1 MASANVNYR
10 VGIDVGSYSIG
21 MAAIAIDDDGKPTE
35 ILSAISLI
43 HDSGV
48 DPDSAKSAATRLA
61 TSGIARRTR
70 RLYRRKRKR
79 LAKLDKFISSQGWP
93 LKEFE
98 EYEDPFYPWRVRA
111 ELATTPITDKQE
123 LGEKLSIALRH
134 IARHRGWRNPYSKVT
149 ALYTVAEPSDAFL
162 AIQGECAKKLGRS
175 IPQTTTVGQLVASM
189 NLGKTRLRG
198 KAKLANKANPHG
210 KEAGLFTAN
219 KLQQSDYANEI
230 HTIAKVQ
237 GFSNELVKQIIDH
250 VFAAESPKGSAAER
264 VGKDPLQP
272 TKKRALKA
280 SDAFQRYRIAA
291 LIGNLRI
298 RNSKGNRRLTAEDTR
313 LVFDYLR
320 SLPPKQEPTWQLV
333 AEQLKIDRGNLVG
346 TAIMT
351 DDGERAGAK
360 PPVHETNRLMESTKI
375 KLLATW
381 WKSADADARAA
392 MVKALSNA
400 EVDDFDSQAGAQV
413 QEFFFGISDKD
424 HEELD
429 KLHLPIGRA
438 AYSED
443 TLVRLTKRM
452 IDEGMDLYEA
462 RQAEFKI
469 PNDWAPPAP
478 EIGEQVGNPAV
489 DRVLKATARWLNA
502 AERQWGTP
510 KSVNIEH
517 VRDAFMS
524 ESSARK
530 LDQDNQRR
538 AKRNE
543 EIVAKMQEILGIEGR
558 PSRAD
563 VWRFQ
568 SVERQNCQCAY
579 CGTQIS
585 YKNSEMDHIVPRA
598 GEGSTNTRDNLVA
611 VCRECNSSKSNI
623 AFAVW
628 AENTS
633 RPGVSVQK
641 AVERTRHWVT
651 DSGLRESEFKKFR
664 KQVCD
669 RLRRKATDEPIDAR
683 SLESV
688 AWMANELRSRIT
700 QKFKDGDTKVRVYNG
715 TLTAKARRASGISGK
730 LEFVDGKGKSRLDRR
745 HHVVDAAVVAFMSN
759 YVAETLALR
768 SNMKFDYELRSG
780 KKSKQKLEHKK
791 PKYKTFTGPTPA
803 HQTEWVKW
811 NIRMQALAELLN
823 NALAQDRIVVMHNL
837 RLRLGNGAAHEDTIG
852 KLTRI
857 KVGDA
862 ISTTDI
868 DRASSEALWCALTRD
883 PDFDPKT
890 GLPENPNR
898 TIRIHGTHLTASD
911 EITVFPVTAASI
923 PIRDGFAKL
932 GSNYH
937 HVRLFRVP
945 NGKKYKYC
953 LMQVYTVDL
962 LKFRKED
969 LFTVELKP
977 QTISVRTCE
986 APLRKAL
993 ANGTAE
999 YLGWLVSDDEL
1010 FVNISSFD
1018 TPGIVKLREEYGP
1031 VNRWR
1036 LAGFNSNTQ
1045 MVLRPLYLSKEGL
1058 KPDVDPEIKKI
1069 IDNRGWFITVN
1080 KLFSTGHV
1088 TVVRRDALGRPRL
1101 HSAAHLP
1108 ICWEVK

>member
-1 MASANVNYR
+1 MLQPTDLPPSAFFFTKGFALNSANVNYR

-111 ELATTPITDKQE
+111 ELATTTIADQQE

-162 AIQGECAKKLGRS
+162 TIQKECAKQLGRS
-175 IPQTTTVGQLVASM
+175 IPKTITVGQLVASM

-198 KAKLANKANPHG
+198 ENSLLAARPR
-210 KEAGLFTAN
+210 
-219 KLQQSDYANEI
+219 QSDNANEI

-237 GFSNELVKQIIDH
+237 GLSNDLVKQIIDH

-280 SDAFQRYRIAA
+280 SDAFQLYRIAA

-298 RNSKGNRRLTAEDTR
+298 RGGKKNRRLTTEETR
-313 LVFDYLR
+313 LIFDYLR
-320 SLPPKQEPTWQLV
+320 SLPAKQEPTWQLV

-375 KLLATW
+375 KPLAAW

-392 MVKALSNA
+392 MVKVLSNA

-413 QEFFFGISDKD
+413 QEFFFSISDEDQEK
-424 HEELD
+424 LD
-429 KLHLPIGRA
+429 GLHLPIGRA

-443 TLVRLTKRM
+443 TLDRLTKRM
-452 IDEGMDLYEA
+452 IGEGMDLYEA

-478 EIGEQVGNPAV
+478 EIGERVGNPAV

-502 AERQWGTP
+502 AERQWGAP

-517 VRDAFMS
+517 VRAAFMS
-524 ESSARK
+524 KSSAWE
-530 LDQDNQRR
+530 LDRDNQHR
-538 AKRNE
+538 AKRNVKV
-543 EIVAKMQEILGIEGR
+543 VAEMQEKLGIEGR

-568 SVERQNCQCAY
+568 SIQRQNGKCAY

-585 YKNSEMDHIVPRA
+585 YTNSEMDHIVPQA

-651 DSGLRESEFKKFR
+651 DSGLRKPEFDKFR

-669 RLRRKATDEPIDAR
+669 RLRRKTTDEPIDAR

-688 AWMANELRSRIT
+688 AWMANELRSRIA
-700 QKFKDGDTKVRVYNG
+700 QKFKDGDTKVRVYKG
-715 TLTAKARRASGISGK
+715 ALTAEARRASGISGK

-745 HHVVDAAVVAFMSN
+745 HHAVDAAVVAFTSN

-768 SNMKFDYELRSG
+768 SNMKFDQELRR
-780 KKSKQKLEHKK
+780 KAPQWRE
-791 PKYKTFTGPTPA
+791 FTGSDHV
-803 HQTEWVKW
+803 HQVEWTKW
-811 NIRMQALAELLN
+811 KYRMQALVELLN

-852 KLTRI
+852 KLTRL

-890 GLPENPNR
+890 GLSENLNR

-969 LFTVELKP
+969 LFTVGLKP

-1010 FVNISSFD
+1010 LIDTSSFN
-1018 TPGIVKLREEYGP
+1018 TPGIVKLQEEYGP
-1031 VNRWR
+1031 INKWR
-1036 LAGFNSNTQ
+1036 LAGFNLITQ
-1045 MVLRPLYLSKEGL
+1045 MILRPLYLSKEGL
-1058 KPDVDPEIKKI
+1058 KPDADPEIKKI
-1069 IDNRGWFITVN
+1069 IDNRGWYVSVN
-1080 KLFSTGHV
+1080 KLFDIGHV
-1088 TVVRRDALGRPRL
+1088 TIIRRDALGRPRL

>member
-1 MASANVNYR
+1 MNSANVNYR

-111 ELATTPITDKQE
+111 ELATTPITDQQE

-134 IARHRGWRNPYSKVT
+134 IARHRGWRNPYSKIT
-149 ALYTVAEPSDAFL
+149 ALYTVAEPSDAL
-162 AIQGECAKKLGRS
+162 VSIQEQCAAELGRP
-175 IPQTTTVGQLVASM
+175 IPPTTTVGQLVASM

-198 KAKLANKANPHG
+198 EDSLLAARPR
-210 KEAGLFTAN
+210 
-219 KLQQSDYANEI
+219 QSDNANEI

-237 GFSNELVKQIIDH
+237 GLSNKLVKQIIDH

-280 SDAFQRYRIAA
+280 SDAFQLYRIAA

-298 RNSKGNRRLTAEDTR
+298 RGGKKNRRLTAEETK

-320 SLPPKQEPTWQLV
+320 SLPAKQEPTWQLV

-360 PPVHETNRLMESTKI
+360 PPVHETNRLMESTRI
-375 KLLATW
+375 KPLATW
-381 WKSADADARAA
+381 WKSADADAQAA

-413 QEFFFGISDKD
+413 QEFFFGISDEDQEK
-424 HEELD
+424 LD
-429 KLHLPIGRA
+429 GLHLPIGRA

-443 TLVRLTKRM
+443 TLDRLTKRM
-452 IDEGMDLYEA
+452 IGEGMDLYEA

-478 EIGEQVGNPAV
+478 EIGERVGNPAV

-502 AERQWGTP
+502 AERQWGAP

-517 VRDAFMS
+517 VRAAFMS
-524 ESSARK
+524 ESSARE
-530 LDQDNQRR
+530 LDRDNQQR
-538 AKRNE
+538 AKRNVKV
-543 EIVAKMQEILGIEGR
+543 VAEMQEKLGIEGR

-568 SVERQNCQCAY
+568 SIQRQNGKCAY
-579 CGTQIS
+579 CGAQIS
-585 YKNSEMDHIVPRA
+585 FKNSEMDHIVPQA

-651 DSGLRESEFKKFR
+651 DSGLRKPEFDKFR

-688 AWMANELRSRIT
+688 AWMANELCSRIA
-700 QKFKDGDTKVRVYNG
+700 QKFKDGDTKVRVYKG
-715 TLTAKARRASGISGK
+715 ALTAEARRASGIAGK

-745 HHVVDAAVVAFMSN
+745 HHAVDAAVVAFMSH

-768 SNMKFDYELRSG
+768 SNMKFDQELRR
-780 KKSKQKLEHKK
+780 KAPQWRE
-791 PKYKTFTGPTPA
+791 FTGSDHV
-803 HQTEWVKW
+803 HQVEWTKW
-811 NIRMQALAELLN
+811 KYRMQALAELLN

-890 GLPENPNR
+890 GLPENPDR

-911 EITVFPVTAASI
+911 EITVFPVAAASV

-953 LMQVYTVDL
+953 LMQVYAVDL

-1010 FVNISSFD
+1010 LIDTSSFD
-1018 TPGIVKLREEYGP
+1018 APGIAKLREEYGP
-1031 VNRWR
+1031 VTRWR
-1036 LAGFNSNTQ
+1036 LAGLTSVTRLN
-1045 MVLRPLYLSKEGL
+1045 LRPLYLSKEGL

-1069 IDNRGWFITVN
+1069 IDNRSWIITVN
-1080 KLFSTGHV
+1080 KLFSISHV
-1088 TVVRRDALGRPRL
+1088 KIIRRDALGRPRL

-1108 ICWEVK
+1108 TCWEVK

>member
-1 MASANVNYR
+1 MNSANVNYR
-10 VGIDVGSYSIG
+10 VGIDVGSYSLG

-98 EYEDPFYPWRVRA
+98 KYEDPFYPWRVRA
-111 ELATTPITDKQE
+111 ELATTAITDQQE

-149 ALYTVAEPSDAFL
+149 ALYTVTEPSDAFL
-162 AIQGECAKKLGRS
+162 AMQEECAKQLGRT
-175 IPQTTTVGQLVASM
+175 IPETITVGQLVTGM

-198 KAKLANKANPHG
+198 ENSLLAARPR
-210 KEAGLFTAN
+210 
-219 KLQQSDYANEI
+219 QSDNANEI

-237 GFSNELVKQIIDH
+237 GLSNELVRQIIDH
-250 VFAAESPKGSAAER
+250 VFAAESPKGSAAEQ

-280 SDAFQRYRIAA
+280 SDAFQQYRIAA

-298 RNSKGNRRLTAEDTR
+298 RGGKGNRRLTTEETR

-320 SLPPKQEPTWQLV
+320 SLPAKQEPTWQLV

-360 PPVHETNRLMESTKI
+360 PPVHDTNRIMENTKI
-375 KLLATW
+375 KPLATW

-413 QEFFFGISDKD
+413 QEFFFGISDEDQEK
-424 HEELD
+424 LD
-429 KLHLPIGRA
+429 GLHLPIGRA

-443 TLVRLTKRM
+443 TLDRLTKRM
-452 IDEGMDLYEA
+452 IDKGMDLYEA

-478 EIGEQVGNPAV
+478 EIGERVGNPAV

-502 AERQWGTP
+502 AERQWGAP

-517 VRDAFMS
+517 VRAAFMS
-524 ESSARK
+524 ESSARE
-530 LDQDNQRR
+530 LDRDNQQR
-538 AKRNE
+538 AKRNVKV
-543 EIVAKMQEILGIEGR
+543 VAEMQEKLGIEGR

-585 YKNSEMDHIVPRA
+585 YMNSEMDHIVPQA

-633 RPGVSVQK
+633 RPGVSVK
-641 AVERTRHWVT
+641 EAVERTRHWVT
-651 DSGLRESEFKKFR
+651 DSGLRKPEFDKFR

-688 AWMANELRSRIT
+688 AWMANELRSRIA
-700 QKFKDGDTKVRVYNG
+700 QKFKDGDTKVRVYKG
-715 TLTAKARRASGISGK
+715 ALTAEARRASGISGK

-745 HHVVDAAVVAFMSN
+745 HHAVDAAVVAFMSH

-768 SNMKFDYELRSG
+768 SNMKFDQELRR
-780 KKSKQKLEHKK
+780 KAPQWRE
-791 PKYKTFTGPTPA
+791 FTGSDHV
-803 HQTEWVKW
+803 HQVEWTKW
-811 NIRMQALAELLN
+811 KYRMQALAELLN
-823 NALAQDRIVVMHNL
+823 NALTQDRIVVMHNL

-890 GLPENPNR
+890 GLPENPDR

-911 EITVFPVTAASI
+911 EITVFPVAAASV

-953 LMQVYTVDL
+953 LMQVYAVDL

-1010 FVNISSFD
+1010 LIDTSSFD
-1018 TPGIVKLREEYGP
+1018 APGIAKLREEYGP
-1031 VNRWR
+1031 VTRWR
-1036 LAGFNSNTQ
+1036 LAGLTSVTRLN
-1045 MVLRPLYLSKEGL
+1045 LRPLYLSKEGL

-1069 IDNRGWFITVN
+1069 IDNRSWIITVN
-1080 KLFSTGHV
+1080 KLFSIGHV
-1088 TVVRRDALGRPRL
+1088 KIIRRDALGRPRL

-1108 ICWEVK
+1108 TCWEVK

>member
-1 MASANVNYR
+1 MTSATVNYR

-61 TSGIARRTR
+61 TSGVARRTR

-149 ALYTVAEPSDAFL
+149 ALYTVTEPSDAL
-162 AIQGECAKKLGRS
+162 VSIQEQCATELGRP
-175 IPQTTTVGQLVASM
+175 IPPTTTVGQLIASM

-198 KAKLANKANPHG
+198 ENSLLAARPR
-210 KEAGLFTAN
+210 
-219 KLQQSDYANEI
+219 QSDNANEI

-237 GFSNELVKQIIDH
+237 GLSNELVKQIIDH

-298 RNSKGNRRLTAEDTR
+298 RDGKENRRLTAEETR

-320 SLPPKQEPTWQLV
+320 SLPAKQEPTWQLV

-360 PPVHETNRLMESTKI
+360 PPVHETNRIMESTKI
-375 KLLATW
+375 KPLATW

-413 QEFFFGISDKD
+413 QEFFFGISDEDQEK
-424 HEELD
+424 LD
-429 KLHLPIGRA
+429 GLHLPIGRA

-443 TLVRLTKRM
+443 TLDRLTKRM
-452 IDEGMDLYEA
+452 IGEGMDLYEA

-469 PNDWAPPAP
+469 SNDWAPPAP
-478 EIGEQVGNPAV
+478 EISERVGNPAV

-502 AERQWGTP
+502 AERQWGAP

-517 VRDAFMS
+517 VRAAFMS
-524 ESSARK
+524 ESSARE
-530 LDQDNQRR
+530 LDRDNQQR
-538 AKRNE
+538 AKRNVKV
-543 EIVAKMQEILGIEGR
+543 VAEMQEKLGIEGR

-568 SVERQNCQCAY
+568 SIQRQNGKCAY
-579 CGTQIS
+579 CGAQIS
-585 YKNSEMDHIVPRA
+585 FKNSEMDHIVPQA
-598 GEGSTNTRDNLVA
+598 GEGSTNTRDNLVT
-611 VCRECNSSKSNI
+611 VCHECNSSKSNI

-633 RPGVSVQK
+633 RPGVSVK
-641 AVERTRHWVT
+641 EAVERIRYWVT
-651 DSGLRESEFKKFR
+651 DSGLRKPEFDKFR

-688 AWMANELRSRIT
+688 AWMANELRSRIA
-700 QKFKDGDTKVRVYNG
+700 QKFKDGDTKVRVYKG
-715 TLTAKARRASGISGK
+715 ALTAEARRASGISGK

-745 HHVVDAAVVAFMSN
+745 HHAVDAAVVAFTSN

-768 SNMKFDYELRSG
+768 SNMKFDQELRR
-780 KKSKQKLEHKK
+780 KAPQWRE
-791 PKYKTFTGPTPA
+791 FTGSDHV
-803 HQTEWVKW
+803 HQVEWTKW
-811 NIRMQALAELLN
+811 KYRMQALAELLN
-823 NALAQDRIVVMHNL
+823 NALAQNRIVVMHNL

-852 KLTRI
+852 KLTRL

-883 PDFDPKT
+883 PDYDPKT

-898 TIRIHGTHLTASD
+898 TIRIHGTHLAASD
-911 EITVFPVTAASI
+911 EITVFPVAAASV

-953 LMQVYTVDL
+953 LMQVYAVDL

-1018 TPGIVKLREEYGP
+1018 TPGIVKLQEAYGL

-1069 IDNRGWFITVN
+1069 IDNRGWFVTVN

-1088 TVVRRDALGRPRL
+1088 TVVRRDALGRPRF

>member
-1 MASANVNYR
+1 MTSANVNYR

-21 MAAIAIDDDGKPTE
+21 MAAIAIDDNGKPTE

-61 TSGIARRTR
+61 TSGVARRTR

-149 ALYTVAEPSDAFL
+149 ALYAVAEPSDAFL
-162 AIQGECAKKLGRS
+162 AMQGECAKKLGRS

-198 KAKLANKANPHG
+198 EDSLLAARPR
-210 KEAGLFTAN
+210 
-219 KLQQSDYANEI
+219 QSDNANEI
-230 HTIAKVQ
+230 HAIAKVQ
-237 GFSNELVKQIIDH
+237 GLSNDLVKQIIDH

-298 RNSKGNRRLTAEDTR
+298 RGGKKNRRLTAEETR
-313 LVFDYLR
+313 LIFDYLR
-320 SLPPKQEPTWQLV
+320 SLPTKQEPTWQLV

-351 DDGERAGAK
+351 DDGERAGAR
-360 PPVHETNRLMESTKI
+360 PPVHDTNRLMESTKI
-375 KLLATW
+375 KPLAAW

-413 QEFFFGISDKD
+413 QEFFFGISDEDQEK
-424 HEELD
+424 LD
-429 KLHLPIGRA
+429 GLHLPIGRA

-443 TLVRLTKRM
+443 TLDRLTKRM
-452 IDEGMDLYEA
+452 IGEGMDLYEA

-469 PNDWAPPAP
+469 PHDWAPPAP
-478 EIGEQVGNPAV
+478 EIGERVGNPAV

-502 AERQWGTP
+502 AERQWGAP
-510 KSVNIEH
+510 KSINIEH

-524 ESSARK
+524 ESSARE
-530 LDQDNQRR
+530 LDRDNQHR
-538 AKRNE
+538 AKRNVKV
-543 EIVAKMQEILGIEGR
+543 VAEMQEKLGIEGR

-568 SVERQNCQCAY
+568 SIQRQNGKCAY

-585 YKNSEMDHIVPRA
+585 YTNSEMDHIVPQA

-633 RPGVSVQK
+633 RTGVSVQK

-683 SLESV
+683 SMESV
-688 AWMANELRSRIT
+688 AWMANELRSRIA
-700 QKFKDGDTKVRVYNG
+700 QKFKDGDTKVRVYKG
-715 TLTAKARRASGISGK
+715 ALTAEARRASGISGK
-730 LEFVDGKGKSRLDRR
+730 LEFVDGKGTSRLDRR
-745 HHVVDAAVVAFMSN
+745 HHAVDAAVVAFMSH
-759 YVAETLALR
+759 YVAEILALR
-768 SNMKFDYELRSG
+768 SNMKFDQELRR
-780 KKSKQKLEHKK
+780 KAPQWRE
-791 PKYKTFTGPTPA
+791 FTGSDHV
-803 HQTEWVKW
+803 HQVEWTKW
-811 NIRMQALAELLN
+811 KYRMQALAELLN

-911 EITVFPVTAASI
+911 EITVFPVAAASV

-1010 FVNISSFD
+1010 LIDTSSFD
-1018 TPGIVKLREEYGP
+1018 APGIAKLREEYGP

>member
-1 MASANVNYR
+1 MTSANVNYR

-149 ALYTVAEPSDAFL
+149 ALYTVTEPSDAL
-162 AIQGECAKKLGRS
+162 VSIQEQCATELGRP
-175 IPQTTTVGQLVASM
+175 IPPTTTVGQLVASM

-198 KAKLANKANPHG
+198 EDSLLAARPR
-210 KEAGLFTAN
+210 
-219 KLQQSDYANEI
+219 QSDNANEI
-230 HTIAKVQ
+230 HAIARVQ
-237 GFSNELVKQIIDH
+237 GLSNELVKQIIDH

-280 SDAFQRYRIAA
+280 SDAFQLYRIAA

-298 RNSKGNRRLTAEDTR
+298 RGGKKNRRLTTEETR

-320 SLPPKQEPTWQLV
+320 SLPAKQEPTWQLV
-333 AEQLKIDRGNLVG
+333 AEQLRIDRGNLVG

-375 KLLATW
+375 KPLAAW

-413 QEFFFGISDKD
+413 QEFFFGISDEDQEK
-424 HEELD
+424 LD
-429 KLHLPIGRA
+429 GLHLPIGRA

-452 IDEGMDLYEA
+452 IGEGMDLYEA

-478 EIGEQVGNPAV
+478 EIGERVGNPAV

-502 AERQWGTP
+502 AERQWGAP

-517 VRDAFMS
+517 VRAAFMS
-524 ESSARK
+524 ESSARE
-530 LDQDNQRR
+530 LDRDNQQR
-538 AKRNE
+538 AKRNVKV
-543 EIVAKMQEILGIEGR
+543 VAEMQEKLGIEGR

-568 SVERQNCQCAY
+568 SIQRQNGKCAY

-585 YKNSEMDHIVPRA
+585 YMNSEMDHIVPQA

-651 DSGLRESEFKKFR
+651 DSGLRKPEFDKFR

-688 AWMANELRSRIT
+688 AWMANELRSRIA
-700 QKFKDGDTKVRVYNG
+700 QKFKDGDTKVRVYKG
-715 TLTAKARRASGISGK
+715 ALTAEARRASGIAGK

-745 HHVVDAAVVAFMSN
+745 HHAVDAAVVAFTSN

-768 SNMKFDYELRSG
+768 SNMKFDQELRR
-780 KKSKQKLEHKK
+780 KAPQWRE
-791 PKYKTFTGPTPA
+791 FTGSDHV
-803 HQTEWVKW
+803 HQVEWTKW
-811 NIRMQALAELLN
+811 KYRMQALAELLN
-823 NALAQDRIVVMHNL
+823 NALVQDRIVVMHNL

-898 TIRIHGTHLTASD
+898 MIRIHGTHLAASD
-911 EITVFPVTAASI
+911 EITVFPVAAASI

-945 NGKKYKYC
+945 NGKKYNYF
-953 LMQVYTVDL
+953 LMRVYTIDL

-977 QTISVRTCE
+977 QTTSVRKCL
-986 APLRKAL
+986 PKLREAL

-999 YLGWLVSDDEL
+999 YLGWLVNDDEL
-1010 FVNISSFD
+1010 LISASASIEK
-1018 TPGIVKLREEYGP
+1018 PIAKLQEQYGP
-1031 VNRWR
+1031 TKRWR
-1036 LAGFNSNTQ
+1036 FAGTDSESRIL
-1045 MVLRPLYLSKEGL
+1045 LRPLQLSAEGL
-1058 KPDVDPEIKKI
+1058 PSDVEKDIREIVEK
-1069 IDNRGWFITVN
+1069 RGWRISIN
-1080 KLFSTGHV
+1080 NLFNGARV
-1088 TVVRRDALGRPRL
+1088 TIIRRDALGRPRL
-1101 HSAAHLP
+1101 YSAAHLP
-1108 ICWEVK
+1108 TCWEVK

>member
-1 MASANVNYR
+1 MNSANVNYR
-10 VGIDVGSYSIG
+10 VGIDVGSYSLG

-98 EYEDPFYPWRVRA
+98 KYEDPFYPWRVRA
-111 ELATTPITDKQE
+111 ELATTAITDQQE

-149 ALYTVAEPSDAFL
+149 ALYTVTEPSDAFL
-162 AIQGECAKKLGRS
+162 AMQEECAKQLGRT
-175 IPQTTTVGQLVASM
+175 IPETITVGQLVTGM

-198 KAKLANKANPHG
+198 ENSLLAARPR
-210 KEAGLFTAN
+210 
-219 KLQQSDYANEI
+219 QSDNANEI

-237 GFSNELVKQIIDH
+237 GLSNELVRQIIDH
-250 VFAAESPKGSAAER
+250 VFAAESPKGSAAEQ

-280 SDAFQRYRIAA
+280 SDAFQQYRIAA

-298 RNSKGNRRLTAEDTR
+298 RGGKGNRRLTTEETR

-320 SLPPKQEPTWQLV
+320 SLPAKQEPTWQLV

-360 PPVHETNRLMESTKI
+360 PPVHDTNRIMENTKI
-375 KLLATW
+375 KPLATW

-413 QEFFFGISDKD
+413 QEFFFGISDEDQEK
-424 HEELD
+424 LD
-429 KLHLPIGRA
+429 GLHLPIGRA

-443 TLVRLTKRM
+443 TLDRLTKRM
-452 IDEGMDLYEA
+452 IGEGMDLYEA

-469 PNDWAPPAP
+469 SNDWAPPAP
-478 EIGEQVGNPAV
+478 EIGERVGNPAV

-502 AERQWGTP
+502 AERQWGAP

-517 VRDAFMS
+517 VRAAFMS
-524 ESSARK
+524 ESSARE
-530 LDQDNQRR
+530 LDRDNQQR
-538 AKRNE
+538 AKRNVKV
-543 EIVAKMQEILGIEGR
+543 VAEMQEKLGIEGR

-568 SVERQNCQCAY
+568 SIQRQNGKCAY
-579 CGTQIS
+579 CGAEIS
-585 YKNSEMDHIVPRA
+585 FKNSEMDHIIPQA

-641 AVERTRHWVT
+641 AIERTHHWVT
-651 DSGLRESEFKKFR
+651 DSGLRKPEFDKFR

-688 AWMANELRSRIT
+688 AWMANELRSRIA
-700 QKFKDGDTKVRVYNG
+700 QKFKDGDTKVRVYKG
-715 TLTAKARRASGISGK
+715 ALTAEARRASGISGK

-745 HHVVDAAVVAFMSN
+745 HHAVDAAVVAFTSN

-768 SNMKFDYELRSG
+768 SNMKFDQELRR
-780 KKSKQKLEHKK
+780 KAPQWRE
-791 PKYKTFTGPTPA
+791 FTGSDHV
-803 HQTEWVKW
+803 HQVEWTKW
-811 NIRMQALAELLN
+811 KYRMQALAELLN

-898 TIRIHGTHLTASD
+898 TIRIHETHLTASD
-911 EITVFPVTAASI
+911 EITVFPVAAASV

-1010 FVNISSFD
+1010 LIDTSSFD
-1018 TPGIVKLREEYGP
+1018 APGVAKLREEYGP

-1036 LAGFNSNTQ
+1036 LAGLTSVTRLN
-1045 MVLRPLYLSKEGL
+1045 LRPLYLSKEGL

-1069 IDNRGWFITVN
+1069 IDNRSWIITVN
-1080 KLFSTGHV
+1080 KLFSIGHV
-1088 TVVRRDALGRPRL
+1088 KIIRRDALGRPRL

>member
-1 MASANVNYR
+1 MTSANVNYR

-149 ALYTVAEPSDAFL
+149 ALYAVTEPSDAL
-162 AIQGECAKKLGRS
+162 VSIQEQCATELGRP
-175 IPQTTTVGQLVASM
+175 IPPTTTVGQLIASM

-198 KAKLANKANPHG
+198 EDSLLAARPR
-210 KEAGLFTAN
+210 
-219 KLQQSDYANEI
+219 QSDNANEI

-280 SDAFQRYRIAA
+280 SDAFQLYRIAA

-298 RNSKGNRRLTAEDTR
+298 RGGKGNRRLTTEETR

-320 SLPPKQEPTWQLV
+320 SLPAKQEPTWQLV

-375 KLLATW
+375 KPLAAW

-478 EIGEQVGNPAV
+478 EIGERVGNPAV

-568 SVERQNCQCAY
+568 SIQRQNGKCAY
-579 CGTQIS
+579 CGAQIS
-585 YKNSEMDHIVPRA
+585 FKNSEMDHIVPQA

-633 RPGVSVQK
+633 RPGVSVQN
-641 AVERTRHWVT
+641 AVEQTRHWVT

-669 RLRRKATDEPIDAR
+669 RLQRKATDEPIDAR

-688 AWMANELRSRIT
+688 AWMANELRSRIA
-700 QKFKDGDTKVRVYNG
+700 QKFKDGDTKVRVYKG
-715 TLTAKARRASGISGK
+715 TLTAEARRASGISGK

-745 HHVVDAAVVAFMSN
+745 HHAVDAAVVAFTSN

-768 SNMKFDYELRSG
+768 SNMKFDQELRR
-780 KKSKQKLEHKK
+780 KAPQWRE
-791 PKYKTFTGPTPA
+791 FTGSDHV
-803 HQTEWVKW
+803 HQVEWTKW
-811 NIRMQALAELLN
+811 KYRMQALVELLN

-932 GSNYH
+932 GGNYH

-945 NGKKYKYC
+945 SGKKYNYF
-953 LMQVYTVDL
+953 LMRVYTIDL

-977 QTISVRTCE
+977 QTISVRKCSSK
-986 APLRKAL
+986 LREAL

-999 YLGWLVSDDEL
+999 YLGWLVNDDEL
-1010 FVNISSFD
+1010 LIRASSAS
-1018 TPGIVKLREEYGP
+1018 TEKPIAKLQEHYGP
-1031 VNRWR
+1031 TKRWR
-1036 LAGFNSNTQ
+1036 FAGTDSESRIL
-1045 MVLRPLYLSKEGL
+1045 LRPLQLSAEGL
-1058 KPDVDPEIKKI
+1058 PSDVEKDIREIVEK
-1069 IDNRGWFITVN
+1069 RGWRISIN
-1080 KLFSTGHV
+1080 SLFNGARV
-1088 TVVRRDALGRPRL
+1088 TIIRRDALGRPRL
-1101 HSAAHLP
+1101 YSAAHLP

>member
-1 MASANVNYR
+1 MLQPTDLPPSAFFFTKGFALTSATVNYR

-48 DPDSAKSAATRLA
+48 EPDSTKSAATRLA
-61 TSGIARRTR
+61 TSGVARRTR

-111 ELATTPITDKQE
+111 ELATTPITDQQE

-149 ALYTVAEPSDAFL
+149 ALYAVAEPSDAL
-162 AIQGECAKKLGRS
+162 VSIQEQCATKLGRP
-175 IPQTTTVGQLVASM
+175 IPTTTTVGQLIASM

-198 KAKLANKANPHG
+198 EDSLLAARPR
-210 KEAGLFTAN
+210 
-219 KLQQSDYANEI
+219 QSDNANEI
-230 HTIAKVQ
+230 HAIAKVQ
-237 GFSNELVKQIIDH
+237 GLSNELVKQIIDH

-298 RNSKGNRRLTAEDTR
+298 RGGKGNRRLTTEETR

-320 SLPPKQEPTWQLV
+320 SLPAKQEPTWQLV

-351 DDGERAGAK
+351 DDGERAGAR

-375 KLLATW
+375 KPLATW

-413 QEFFFGISDKD
+413 QEFFFGISDEDQEK
-424 HEELD
+424 LD
-429 KLHLPIGRA
+429 GLHLPIGRA

-443 TLVRLTKRM
+443 TLDRLTKRM
-452 IDEGMDLYEA
+452 IDKGMDLYEA

-478 EIGEQVGNPAV
+478 EIGERMGNPAV

-502 AERQWGTP
+502 AERQWGAP

-517 VRDAFMS
+517 VRAAFMS
-524 ESSARK
+524 ESSARE
-530 LDQDNQRR
+530 LDRDNQQR
-538 AKRNE
+538 AKRNVKV
-543 EIVAKMQEILGIEGR
+543 VAEMQEKLGIEGR

-585 YKNSEMDHIVPRA
+585 YMNSEMDHIVPQA

-633 RPGVSVQK
+633 RPGVSVK
-641 AVERTRHWVT
+641 EAVERTRHWVT
-651 DSGLRESEFKKFR
+651 DSGLRKPEFDKFR

-688 AWMANELRSRIT
+688 AWMANELRSRIA
-700 QKFKDGDTKVRVYNG
+700 QKFKDGDTKVRVYKG
-715 TLTAKARRASGISGK
+715 ALTAEARRASGISGK

-745 HHVVDAAVVAFMSN
+745 HHAVDAAVVAFMSH

-768 SNMKFDYELRSG
+768 SNMKFDQELRR
-780 KKSKQKLEHKK
+780 KAPQWRE
-791 PKYKTFTGPTPA
+791 FTGSDHV
-803 HQTEWVKW
+803 HQVEWTKW
-811 NIRMQALAELLN
+811 KYRMQALAELLN
-823 NALAQDRIVVMHNL
+823 NALTQDRIVVMHNL

-890 GLPENPNR
+890 GLPENPDR

-911 EITVFPVTAASI
+911 EITVFPVAAASV

-953 LMQVYTVDL
+953 LMQVYAVDL

-1010 FVNISSFD
+1010 LIDTSSFD
-1018 TPGIVKLREEYGP
+1018 APGIAKLREEYGP
-1031 VNRWR
+1031 VTRWR
-1036 LAGFNSNTQ
+1036 LAGLTSVTRLN
-1045 MVLRPLYLSKEGL
+1045 LRPLYLSKEGL

-1069 IDNRGWFITVN
+1069 IDNRSWIITVN
-1080 KLFSTGHV
+1080 KLFSIGHV
-1088 TVVRRDALGRPRL
+1088 KIIRRDALGRPRL

-1108 ICWEVK
+1108 TCWEVK

>member
-1 MASANVNYR
+1 MTSANVNYR

-61 TSGIARRTR
+61 TSGVARRTR

-149 ALYTVAEPSDAFL
+149 ALYTVTEPSDAL
-162 AIQGECAKKLGRS
+162 MSIQEQCATELGRP
-175 IPQTTTVGQLVASM
+175 IPPTTTAGQLIASM

-198 KAKLANKANPHG
+198 EDSLLAARPR
-210 KEAGLFTAN
+210 
-219 KLQQSDYANEI
+219 QSDNANEI
-230 HTIAKVQ
+230 HAIAKVQ
-237 GFSNELVKQIIDH
+237 GLSNELVKQIIDH

-280 SDAFQRYRIAA
+280 SDAFQQYRIAA

-298 RNSKGNRRLTAEDTR
+298 RGGKENRRLTAEETR
-313 LVFDYLR
+313 LIFDYLR
-320 SLPPKQEPTWQLV
+320 SLPAKQEPTWQLV

-375 KLLATW
+375 KPLAAW
-381 WKSADADARAA
+381 WKSADTDARAA

-413 QEFFFGISDKD
+413 QEFFFGISDEDQEK
-424 HEELD
+424 LD
-429 KLHLPIGRA
+429 GLHLPIGRA

-443 TLVRLTKRM
+443 TLDRLTKRM
-452 IDEGMDLYEA
+452 IGEGMDLYEA

-478 EIGEQVGNPAV
+478 EIGERVGNPAV

-502 AERQWGTP
+502 AERQWGAP

-524 ESSARK
+524 ESSARE
-530 LDQDNQRR
+530 LDRDNQQR
-538 AKRNE
+538 AKRNVKV
-543 EIVAKMQEILGIEGR
+543 VAEMQEKLGIEGR

-568 SVERQNCQCAY
+568 SIQRQNGKCAY
-579 CGTQIS
+579 CEAQIS
-585 YKNSEMDHIVPRA
+585 FKNSEMDHIVPQA

-611 VCRECNSSKSNI
+611 ICHECNSSKSNI

-633 RPGVSVQK
+633 RPGVSVQN
-641 AVERTRHWVT
+641 AVEQTRHWVT

-669 RLRRKATDEPIDAR
+669 RLQRKATDEPIDAR

-688 AWMANELRSRIT
+688 AWMANELRSRIA
-700 QKFKDGDTKVRVYNG
+700 QKFKDGDTKVRVYKG
-715 TLTAKARRASGISGK
+715 TLTAEARRASGISGK

-745 HHVVDAAVVAFMSN
+745 HHAVDAAVVAFTSN

-768 SNMKFDYELRSG
+768 SNMKFDQELRR
-780 KKSKQKLEHKK
+780 KAPQWRE
-791 PKYKTFTGPTPA
+791 FTGSDHV
-803 HQTEWVKW
+803 HQVEWTKW
-811 NIRMQALAELLN
+811 KYRMQALAELLN
-823 NALAQDRIVVMHNL
+823 NALVQDRIVVMHNL

-911 EITVFPVTAASI
+911 EITVFPVAAASV

-932 GSNYH
+932 GGNYH

-945 NGKKYKYC
+945 SGKKYNYF
-953 LMQVYTVDL
+953 LMRVYTIDL

-977 QTISVRTCE
+977 QTISVRKCL
-986 APLRKAL
+986 PKLREAL

-999 YLGWLVSDDEL
+999 YLGWLVNDDEL
-1010 FVNISSFD
+1010 LIRASSAS
-1018 TPGIVKLREEYGP
+1018 TEKPIAKLQEHYGATK
-1031 VNRWR
+1031 RWR
-1036 LAGFNSNTQ
+1036 FAGTDSESKIL
-1045 MVLRPLYLSKEGL
+1045 LRPLQLSAEGL
-1058 KPDVDPEIKKI
+1058 PSDVEKDIREIVEK
-1069 IDNRGWFITVN
+1069 RGWRISIN
-1080 KLFSTGHV
+1080 SLFNGARV
-1088 TVVRRDALGRPRL
+1088 TIIRRDALGRPRL
-1101 HSAAHLP
+1101 YSAAHLP

>member
-1 MASANVNYR
+1 MNSANVNYR
-10 VGIDVGSYSIG
+10 VGIDVGSYSLG

-98 EYEDPFYPWRVRA
+98 KYEDPFYPWRVRA
-111 ELATTPITDKQE
+111 ELATTAITDQQE

-149 ALYTVAEPSDAFL
+149 ALYTVTEPSDAFL
-162 AIQGECAKKLGRS
+162 AMQEECAKQLGRT
-175 IPQTTTVGQLVASM
+175 IPETITVGQLVTGM

-198 KAKLANKANPHG
+198 ENSLLAARPR
-210 KEAGLFTAN
+210 
-219 KLQQSDYANEI
+219 QSDNANEI

-237 GFSNELVKQIIDH
+237 GLSNELVRQIIDH
-250 VFAAESPKGSAAER
+250 VFAAESPKGSAAEQ

-280 SDAFQRYRIAA
+280 SDAFQQYRIAA

-298 RNSKGNRRLTAEDTR
+298 RGGKGNRRLTTEETR

-320 SLPPKQEPTWQLV
+320 SLPAKQEPTWQLV
-333 AEQLKIDRGNLVG
+333 AEQLKIDRGNLMG

-360 PPVHETNRLMESTKI
+360 PPVHDTNRIMENTKI
-375 KLLATW
+375 KPLATW

-413 QEFFFGISDKD
+413 QEFFFGISDEDQEK
-424 HEELD
+424 LD
-429 KLHLPIGRA
+429 GLHLPIGRA

-443 TLVRLTKRM
+443 TLDRLTKRM
-452 IDEGMDLYEA
+452 IGEGMDLYEA

-469 PNDWAPPAP
+469 SNDWAPPAP
-478 EIGEQVGNPAV
+478 EIGERVGNPAV

-502 AERQWGTP
+502 AERQWGAP

-517 VRDAFMS
+517 VRAAFMS
-524 ESSARK
+524 ESSARE
-530 LDQDNQRR
+530 LDRDNQQR
-538 AKRNE
+538 AKRNVKV
-543 EIVAKMQEILGIEGR
+543 VAEMQEKLGIEGR

-568 SVERQNCQCAY
+568 SIQRQNGKCAY

-585 YKNSEMDHIVPRA
+585 YMNSEMDHIVPQA

-651 DSGLRESEFKKFR
+651 DSGLRKPEFDKFR

-688 AWMANELRSRIT
+688 AWMANELRSRIA
-700 QKFKDGDTKVRVYNG
+700 QKFKDGDTKVRVYKG
-715 TLTAKARRASGISGK
+715 ALTAEVRRASGIAGK

-745 HHVVDAAVVAFMSN
+745 HHAVDAAVVAFTSN

-768 SNMKFDYELRSG
+768 SNMKFDQELRR
-780 KKSKQKLEHKK
+780 KAPQWRE
-791 PKYKTFTGPTPA
+791 FTGSDHV
-803 HQTEWVKW
+803 HQVEWTKW
-811 NIRMQALAELLN
+811 KYRMQALAELLN
-823 NALAQDRIVVMHNL
+823 NALVQDRIVVMHNL

-898 TIRIHGTHLTASD
+898 MIRIHGTHLAASD
-911 EITVFPVTAASI
+911 EITVFPVAAASI

-945 NGKKYKYC
+945 NGKKYNYF
-953 LMQVYTVDL
+953 LMRVYTIDL

-977 QTISVRTCE
+977 QTTSVRKCL
-986 APLRKAL
+986 PKLREAL

-999 YLGWLVSDDEL
+999 YLGWLVNDDEL
-1010 FVNISSFD
+1010 LISASASIEK
-1018 TPGIVKLREEYGP
+1018 PIAKLQEQYGP
-1031 VNRWR
+1031 TKRWR
-1036 LAGFNSNTQ
+1036 FAGTDSESRIL
-1045 MVLRPLYLSKEGL
+1045 LRPLQLSAEGL
-1058 KPDVDPEIKKI
+1058 PSDVEKDIREIVEK
-1069 IDNRGWFITVN
+1069 RGWRISIN
-1080 KLFSTGHV
+1080 NLFNGARV
-1088 TVVRRDALGRPRL
+1088 TIIRRDALGRPRL

-1108 ICWEVK
+1108 TCWEVK

>member
-1 MASANVNYR
+1 MNSANVNYR

-111 ELATTPITDKQE
+111 ELATTAIADQQE

-149 ALYTVAEPSDAFL
+149 ALYTVTEPSDAL
-162 AIQGECAKKLGRS
+162 VSIQEQCATELGRP
-175 IPQTTTVGQLVASM
+175 IPPTTTVGQLIASM

-198 KAKLANKANPHG
+198 EDSLLAARPR
-210 KEAGLFTAN
+210 
-219 KLQQSDYANEI
+219 QSDNANEI
-230 HTIAKVQ
+230 HAIAKVQ
-237 GFSNELVKQIIDH
+237 GLSNELVKQIIDH

-280 SDAFQRYRIAA
+280 SDAFQLYRIAA

-298 RNSKGNRRLTAEDTR
+298 RDGKKNRRLTAEETK

-320 SLPPKQEPTWQLV
+320 SLPAKQEPTWQLV
-333 AEQLKIDRGNLVG
+333 AEQLRIDRGNLVG

-351 DDGERAGAK
+351 DDGERAGAR

-375 KLLATW
+375 KPLAAW

-413 QEFFFGISDKD
+413 QEFFFGISDEDQEK
-424 HEELD
+424 LD
-429 KLHLPIGRA
+429 GLHLPIGRA

-452 IDEGMDLYEA
+452 VDEGMDLYEA

-478 EIGEQVGNPAV
+478 EIGERVGNPAV

-502 AERQWGTP
+502 AERQWGAP

-517 VRDAFMS
+517 VRAAFMS
-524 ESSARK
+524 ESSARE
-530 LDQDNQRR
+530 LDRDNQHR
-538 AKRNE
+538 AKRNVKV
-543 EIVAKMQEILGIEGR
+543 VAEMQEKLGIEGR

-585 YKNSEMDHIVPRA
+585 YMNSEMDHIVPQA

-651 DSGLRESEFKKFR
+651 DSGLRKPEFDKFR

-688 AWMANELRSRIT
+688 AWMANELRSRIA
-700 QKFKDGDTKVRVYNG
+700 QKFKDGDTKVRVYKG
-715 TLTAKARRASGISGK
+715 ALTAEARRASGISGK

-745 HHVVDAAVVAFMSN
+745 HHAVDAAVVAFTSN

-768 SNMKFDYELRSG
+768 SNMKFDQELRR
-780 KKSKQKLEHKK
+780 KAPQWRE
-791 PKYKTFTGPTPA
+791 FTGSDHV
-803 HQTEWVKW
+803 HQVEWTKW
-811 NIRMQALAELLN
+811 KYRMQALAELLN
-823 NALAQDRIVVMHNL
+823 NALVQDRIVVMHNL

-852 KLTRI
+852 KLTRL

-911 EITVFPVTAASI
+911 EITVFPVAAASI

-962 LKFRKED
+962 LKFCKED

-1069 IDNRGWFITVN
+1069 IDNRGWFVTVN

-1101 HSAAHLP
+1101 YSAAHLP

>member
-1 MASANVNYR
+1 MTSANVNYR

-134 IARHRGWRNPYSKVT
+134 IARYRGWRNPYSKVT
-149 ALYTVAEPSDAFL
+149 ALYAVAEPSDAL
-162 AIQGECAKKLGRS
+162 VSIQEQCATELGRP
-175 IPQTTTVGQLVASM
+175 IPPTTTVGQLVASM

-198 KAKLANKANPHG
+198 EDSLLATRPR
-210 KEAGLFTAN
+210 
-219 KLQQSDYANEI
+219 QSDNANEI

-237 GFSNELVKQIIDH
+237 GLSNDLVKQIIDH

-280 SDAFQRYRIAA
+280 SDAFQLYRIAA

-298 RNSKGNRRLTAEDTR
+298 RGGKKNRRLTTEETR
-313 LVFDYLR
+313 LIFDYLR
-320 SLPPKQEPTWQLV
+320 SLPAKQEPTWQLV

-375 KLLATW
+375 KPLAAW

-413 QEFFFGISDKD
+413 QEFFFGISDEDQEK
-424 HEELD
+424 LD
-429 KLHLPIGRA
+429 GLHLPIGRA

-452 IDEGMDLYEA
+452 VDEGMDLYEA

-478 EIGEQVGNPAV
+478 EIGERVGNPAV

-502 AERQWGTP
+502 AERQWGAP

-517 VRDAFMS
+517 VRAAFMS
-524 ESSARK
+524 ESSARE
-530 LDQDNQRR
+530 LDRDNQHR
-538 AKRNE
+538 AKRNVKV
-543 EIVAKMQEILGIEGR
+543 VAEMQEKLGIEGR

-585 YKNSEMDHIVPRA
+585 YMNSEMDHIVPQA

-651 DSGLRESEFKKFR
+651 DSGLRKPEFDKFR

-688 AWMANELRSRIT
+688 AWMANELRSRIA
-700 QKFKDGDTKVRVYNG
+700 QKFKDGDTKVRVYKG
-715 TLTAKARRASGISGK
+715 ALTAEARRASGIAGK

-745 HHVVDAAVVAFMSN
+745 HHAVDAAVVAFTSN

-768 SNMKFDYELRSG
+768 SNMKFDQELRR
-780 KKSKQKLEHKK
+780 KAPQWRE
-791 PKYKTFTGPTPA
+791 FTGSDHV
-803 HQTEWVKW
+803 HQVEWTKW
-811 NIRMQALAELLN
+811 KYRMQALAELLN
-823 NALAQDRIVVMHNL
+823 NALVQDRIVVMHNL

-898 TIRIHGTHLTASD
+898 MIRIHGTHLAASD
-911 EITVFPVTAASI
+911 EITVFPVAAASI

-945 NGKKYKYC
+945 NGKKYNYF
-953 LMQVYTVDL
+953 LMRVYTIDL

-977 QTISVRTCE
+977 QTTSVRKCL
-986 APLRKAL
+986 PKLREAL

-999 YLGWLVSDDEL
+999 YLGWLVNDDEL
-1010 FVNISSFD
+1010 LISASASIEK
-1018 TPGIVKLREEYGP
+1018 PIAKLQEQYGP
-1031 VNRWR
+1031 TKRWR
-1036 LAGFNSNTQ
+1036 FAGTDSESRIL
-1045 MVLRPLYLSKEGL
+1045 LRPLQLSAEGL
-1058 KPDVDPEIKKI
+1058 PSDVEKDIREIVEK
-1069 IDNRGWFITVN
+1069 RGWRISIN
-1080 KLFSTGHV
+1080 NLFNGARV
-1088 TVVRRDALGRPRL
+1088 TIIRRDALGRPRL

-1108 ICWEVK
+1108 TCWEVK

>member
-1 MASANVNYR
+1 MTSANINYR

-111 ELATTPITDKQE
+111 ELATTPITDQQE

-149 ALYTVAEPSDAFL
+149 ALYTVAEPSDAL
-162 AIQGECAKKLGRS
+162 VSIQEQCATELGRP
-175 IPQTTTVGQLVASM
+175 IPPTTTVGQLIASM

-198 KAKLANKANPHG
+198 EDSLLAARPR
-210 KEAGLFTAN
+210 
-219 KLQQSDYANEI
+219 QSDNANEI
-230 HTIAKVQ
+230 HAIAKVQ
-237 GFSNELVKQIIDH
+237 GLSNELVKQIIDH

-280 SDAFQRYRIAA
+280 SDAFQQYRIAA

-298 RNSKGNRRLTAEDTR
+298 RDGKGNRRLTTEETR
-313 LVFDYLR
+313 LVFDYLQ
-320 SLPPKQEPTWQLV
+320 SLPAKQEPTWQLV

-375 KLLATW
+375 KPLAAW

-413 QEFFFGISDKD
+413 QEFFFSISDKD

-429 KLHLPIGRA
+429 GLHLPIGRA

-452 IDEGMDLYEA
+452 IGKGMDLYEA

-478 EIGEQVGNPAV
+478 EIGERVGNPAV

-502 AERQWGTP
+502 AERQWGAP

-517 VRDAFMS
+517 VRAAFMS
-524 ESSARK
+524 ESSARE
-530 LDQDNQRR
+530 LDRDNQQR
-538 AKRNE
+538 AKRNVKV
-543 EIVAKMQEILGIEGR
+543 VAEMQEKLGIEGR

-568 SVERQNCQCAY
+568 SIQRQNGKCAY
-579 CGTQIS
+579 CGAQIS
-585 YKNSEMDHIVPRA
+585 FKNSEMDHIVPQA

-611 VCRECNSSKSNI
+611 VCHDCNSSKSNI

-651 DSGLRESEFKKFR
+651 DSGLRKPEFDKFR

-688 AWMANELRSRIT
+688 AWMANELRSRIA
-700 QKFKDGDTKVRVYNG
+700 QKFKDGDTKVRVYKG
-715 TLTAKARRASGISGK
+715 ALTAEARRASGIAGK

-745 HHVVDAAVVAFMSN
+745 HHAVDAAVVAFTSN

-768 SNMKFDYELRSG
+768 SNMKFDQELRR
-780 KKSKQKLEHKK
+780 KAPQWRE
-791 PKYKTFTGPTPA
+791 FTGSDHV
-803 HQTEWVKW
+803 HQVEWTKW
-811 NIRMQALAELLN
+811 KYRMQALAELLN
-823 NALAQDRIVVMHNL
+823 NALVQDRIVVMHNL

-883 PDFDPKT
+883 PDYDPKT

-898 TIRIHGTHLTASD
+898 MIRIHGTHLAASD
-911 EITVFPVTAASI
+911 EITVFPVVAASV

-953 LMQVYTVDL
+953 LMQVYAVDL

-1018 TPGIVKLREEYGP
+1018 TPGIVKLQEAYGL

-1069 IDNRGWFITVN
+1069 IDNRGWFVTVN

-1088 TVVRRDALGRPRL
+1088 TVVRRDALGRPRF

>member
-1 MASANVNYR
+1 MNSANVNYR
-10 VGIDVGSYSIG
+10 VGIDVGSYSLG

-98 EYEDPFYPWRVRA
+98 KYEDPFYPWRVRA
-111 ELATTPITDKQE
+111 ELATTAITDQQE

-149 ALYTVAEPSDAFL
+149 ALYTVTEPSDAFL
-162 AIQGECAKKLGRS
+162 AMQEECAKQLGRT
-175 IPQTTTVGQLVASM
+175 IPETITVGQLVTGM

-198 KAKLANKANPHG
+198 ENSLLAARPR
-210 KEAGLFTAN
+210 
-219 KLQQSDYANEI
+219 QSDNANEI

-237 GFSNELVKQIIDH
+237 GLSNELVRQIIDH
-250 VFAAESPKGSAAER
+250 VFAAESPKGSAAEQ

-280 SDAFQRYRIAA
+280 SDAFQQYRIAA

-298 RNSKGNRRLTAEDTR
+298 RGGKGNRRLTTEETR

-320 SLPPKQEPTWQLV
+320 SLPAKQEPTWQLV

-360 PPVHETNRLMESTKI
+360 PPVHDTNRIMENTKI
-375 KLLATW
+375 KPLATW

-413 QEFFFGISDKD
+413 QEFFFGISDEDQEK
-424 HEELD
+424 LD
-429 KLHLPIGRA
+429 GLHLPIGRA

-443 TLVRLTKRM
+443 TLDRLTKRM
-452 IDEGMDLYEA
+452 IGEGMDLYEA

-469 PNDWAPPAP
+469 SNDWAPPAP
-478 EIGEQVGNPAV
+478 EIGERVGNPAV

-502 AERQWGTP
+502 AERQWGAP

-517 VRDAFMS
+517 VRAAFMS
-524 ESSARK
+524 ESSARE
-530 LDQDNQRR
+530 LDRDNQQR
-538 AKRNE
+538 AKRNVKV
-543 EIVAKMQEILGIEGR
+543 VAEMQEKLGIEGR

-568 SVERQNCQCAY
+568 SIQRQNGKCAY
-579 CGTQIS
+579 CGAEIS
-585 YKNSEMDHIVPRA
+585 FKNSEMDHIIPQA

-641 AVERTRHWVT
+641 AIERTHHWVT
-651 DSGLRESEFKKFR
+651 DSGLRKPEFDKFR

-688 AWMANELRSRIT
+688 AWMANELRSRIA
-700 QKFKDGDTKVRVYNG
+700 QKFKDGDTKVRVYKG
-715 TLTAKARRASGISGK
+715 ALTAEARRASGISGK

-745 HHVVDAAVVAFMSN
+745 HHAVDAAVVAFTSN

-768 SNMKFDYELRSG
+768 SNMKFDQELRR
-780 KKSKQKLEHKK
+780 KAPQWRE
-791 PKYKTFTGPTPA
+791 FTGSDHV
-803 HQTEWVKW
+803 HQVEWTKW
-811 NIRMQALAELLN
+811 KYRMQALAELLN
-823 NALAQDRIVVMHNL
+823 NALVQDRIVVMHNL

-852 KLTRI
+852 KLTRL

-883 PDFDPKT
+883 PDYDPKT

-898 TIRIHGTHLTASD
+898 TIRIHGTHLAASD
-911 EITVFPVTAASI
+911 EITVFPVAAASI

-945 NGKKYKYC
+945 NGKKYNYF
-953 LMQVYTVDL
+953 LMRVYTIDL

-977 QTISVRTCE
+977 QTTSVRKCL
-986 APLRKAL
+986 PKLREAL

-999 YLGWLVSDDEL
+999 YLGWLVNDDEL
-1010 FVNISSFD
+1010 LISASASIEK
-1018 TPGIVKLREEYGP
+1018 PIAKLQEQYGP
-1031 VNRWR
+1031 TKRWR
-1036 LAGFNSNTQ
+1036 FAGTDSESRIL
-1045 MVLRPLYLSKEGL
+1045 LRPLQLSAEGL
-1058 KPDVDPEIKKI
+1058 PSDVEKDIREIVEK
-1069 IDNRGWFITVN
+1069 RGWRISIN
-1080 KLFSTGHV
+1080 NLFNGARV
-1088 TVVRRDALGRPRL
+1088 TIIRRDALGRPRL

-1108 ICWEVK
+1108 TC

>member
-1 MASANVNYR
+1 MNSANVNYR

-21 MAAIAIDDDGKPTE
+21 MAAIAIDDDGKPTK

-111 ELATTPITDKQE
+111 ELATTAITDQQE

-149 ALYTVAEPSDAFL
+149 ALYTVTEPSDAL
-162 AIQGECAKKLGRS
+162 VSIQEQCATELGRP
-175 IPQTTTVGQLVASM
+175 IPPTTTVGQLVASM

-198 KAKLANKANPHG
+198 ENSLLAARPR
-210 KEAGLFTAN
+210 
-219 KLQQSDYANEI
+219 QSDNANEI

-237 GFSNELVKQIIDH
+237 GLSNELVRQIIDH

-298 RNSKGNRRLTAEDTR
+298 RSGKGNRRLTTEETR

-320 SLPPKQEPTWQLV
+320 SLPAKQEPTWQLV
-333 AEQLKIDRGNLVG
+333 AEQLRIDRGNLVG

-360 PPVHETNRLMESTKI
+360 PPVHDTNRIMESTKI
-375 KLLATW
+375 KPLATW

-400 EVDDFDSQAGAQV
+400 EVDDFDSQAGTQV
-413 QEFFFGISDKD
+413 QEFFFSISDEDQEK
-424 HEELD
+424 LD
-429 KLHLPIGRA
+429 GLHLPIGRA

-443 TLVRLTKRM
+443 TLNRLTKRM
-452 IDEGMDLYEA
+452 IGKGMDLYEA

-478 EIGEQVGNPAV
+478 EIGERVGNPAV

-502 AERQWGTP
+502 AERQWGAP

-517 VRDAFMS
+517 VRAAFMS
-524 ESSARK
+524 ESSARE
-530 LDQDNQRR
+530 LDRDNQQR
-538 AKRNE
+538 AKRNVKV
-543 EIVAKMQEILGIEGR
+543 VAEMQEKLGIEGR

-568 SVERQNCQCAY
+568 SIQRQNGKCAY

-585 YKNSEMDHIVPRA
+585 FKNSEMDHIVPQA

-611 VCRECNSSKSNI
+611 VCHECNSSKSNI

-651 DSGLRESEFKKFR
+651 DSGLRKPEFDKFR

-688 AWMANELRSRIT
+688 AWMANELRSRIA
-700 QKFKDGDTKVRVYNG
+700 QKFKDGDTKVRVYKG
-715 TLTAKARRASGISGK
+715 ALTAEARRASGISGK
-730 LEFVDGKGKSRLDRR
+730 LEFVDSKGKSRLDRR
-745 HHVVDAAVVAFMSN
+745 HHAVDAAVVAFMSH

-768 SNMKFDYELRSG
+768 SNMKFDQELRR
-780 KKSKQKLEHKK
+780 KAPQWRE
-791 PKYKTFTGPTPA
+791 FTGSDHV
-803 HQTEWVKW
+803 HQVEWTKW
-811 NIRMQALAELLN
+811 KYRMQALAELLN

-852 KLTRI
+852 KLTRF

-883 PDFDPKT
+883 PDYDPKT

-898 TIRIHGTHLTASD
+898 MIRIHGTHLAASD
-911 EITVFPVTAASI
+911 EITVFPVVAASV

-953 LMQVYTVDL
+953 LMQVYAVDL

-1018 TPGIVKLREEYGP
+1018 TPGIVKLQEAYGL

-1069 IDNRGWFITVN
+1069 IDNRGWFVTVN

-1088 TVVRRDALGRPRL
+1088 TVVRRDALGRPRF

>member
-1 MASANVNYR
+1 MNSANVNYR
-10 VGIDVGSYSIG
+10 VGIDVGSYSLG

-111 ELATTPITDKQE
+111 ELATTAIADQQE

-162 AIQGECAKKLGRS
+162 TIQKECAKQLGRS
-175 IPQTTTVGQLVASM
+175 IPKTITVGQLVASM

-198 KAKLANKANPHG
+198 ENSLLAARPR
-210 KEAGLFTAN
+210 
-219 KLQQSDYANEI
+219 QSDNANEI

-237 GFSNELVKQIIDH
+237 GLSNDLVKQIIDH

-298 RNSKGNRRLTAEDTR
+298 RGGKGNRRLTTEETR

-320 SLPPKQEPTWQLV
+320 SLPAKQEPTWQLV

-360 PPVHETNRLMESTKI
+360 PPVHDTNRIMESTKI
-375 KLLATW
+375 KPLATW
-381 WKSADADARAA
+381 WKSADTDARAA

-452 IDEGMDLYEA
+452 IGEGMDLYEA

-478 EIGEQVGNPAV
+478 EIGERVGNPAV

-502 AERQWGTP
+502 AERQWGAP

-524 ESSARK
+524 ESSARE
-530 LDQDNQRR
+530 LDRDNQQR
-538 AKRNE
+538 AKRNVKV
-543 EIVAKMQEILGIEGR
+543 VAEMQEKLGIEGR

-568 SVERQNCQCAY
+568 SIQRQNGKCAY
-579 CGTQIS
+579 CGAQIS
-585 YKNSEMDHIVPRA
+585 FKNSEMDHIVPQA

-611 VCRECNSSKSNI
+611 VCHECNSSKSNI

-628 AENTS
+628 AENIS
-633 RPGVSVQK
+633 RPGVSVK
-641 AVERTRHWVT
+641 EAVERIRYWVT
-651 DSGLRESEFKKFR
+651 DSGLRKPEFDKFR

-688 AWMANELRSRIT
+688 AWMANELRSRIA
-700 QKFKDGDTKVRVYNG
+700 QKFKDGDTKVRVYKG
-715 TLTAKARRASGISGK
+715 ALTAEARRASGISGK

-745 HHVVDAAVVAFMSN
+745 HHAVDAAVVAFTSN

-768 SNMKFDYELRSG
+768 SNMKFDQELRR
-780 KKSKQKLEHKK
+780 KAPQWRE
-791 PKYKTFTGPTPA
+791 FTGSDHV
-803 HQTEWVKW
+803 HQVEWTKW
-811 NIRMQALAELLN
+811 KYRMQALAELLN
-823 NALAQDRIVVMHNL
+823 NALVQDRIVVMHNL

-852 KLTRI
+852 KLTRL

-883 PDFDPKT
+883 PDYDPKT

-898 TIRIHGTHLTASD
+898 TIRIHGTHLAASD
-911 EITVFPVTAASI
+911 EITVFPVAAASI

-932 GSNYH
+932 GGNYH

-945 NGKKYKYC
+945 SGKKYNYF
-953 LMQVYTVDL
+953 LMRVYTIDL

-977 QTISVRTCE
+977 QTISVRKCS
-986 APLRKAL
+986 PKLREAL

-999 YLGWLVSDDEL
+999 YLGWLINDDEL
-1010 FVNISSFD
+1010 LIRVSSAS
-1018 TPGIVKLREEYGP
+1018 TEKPIAKLQEHYGP
-1031 VNRWR
+1031 TKRWR
-1036 LAGFNSNTQ
+1036 FAGTDSESKIL
-1045 MVLRPLYLSKEGL
+1045 LRPLQLSAEGL
-1058 KPDVDPEIKKI
+1058 PSDVEKDIREIVEK
-1069 IDNRGWFITVN
+1069 RGWRISIN
-1080 KLFSTGHV
+1080 SLFNGARV
-1088 TVVRRDALGRPRL
+1088 TIIRRDALGRPRL

>member
-1 MASANVNYR
+1 MNSANVNYR
-10 VGIDVGSYSIG
+10 VGIDVGSYSLG

-111 ELATTPITDKQE
+111 ELATTPITDQQE

-134 IARHRGWRNPYSKVT
+134 IARHRGWRNPYSKVN
-149 ALYTVAEPSDAFL
+149 ALYTVTEPSDAL
-162 AIQGECAKKLGRS
+162 VSIQEQCATELGRP
-175 IPQTTTVGQLVASM
+175 IPPTTTVGQLVASM

-198 KAKLANKANPHG
+198 EDSLLAARPR
-210 KEAGLFTAN
+210 
-219 KLQQSDYANEI
+219 QSDNANEI

-237 GFSNELVKQIIDH
+237 GLSNDLVKQIIDH

-298 RNSKGNRRLTAEDTR
+298 RGGKRNRRLTAEETR

-320 SLPPKQEPTWQLV
+320 SLPAKQEPTWQLV
-333 AEQLKIDRGNLVG
+333 AEQLRIDRGNLVG

-360 PPVHETNRLMESTKI
+360 PPVHDTNRIMESTKI
-375 KLLATW
+375 KPLATW

-413 QEFFFGISDKD
+413 QEFFFGISDEDQEK
-424 HEELD
+424 LD
-429 KLHLPIGRA
+429 GLHLPIGRA

-452 IDEGMDLYEA
+452 IDKGMDLYEA

-478 EIGEQVGNPAV
+478 EIGERVGNPAV

-502 AERQWGTP
+502 AERQWGAP

-524 ESSARK
+524 ESSARE
-530 LDQDNQRR
+530 LDRDNQQR
-538 AKRNE
+538 AKRNVKV
-543 EIVAKMQEILGIEGR
+543 VAEMQEKLGIEGR

-579 CGTQIS
+579 CGKQIS
-585 YKNSEMDHIVPRA
+585 YTNSEMDHIVPQA

-628 AENTS
+628 AEKSS
-633 RPGVSVQK
+633 RPGVSIK
-641 AVERTRHWVT
+641 EAVERIRYWVP
-651 DSGLRESEFKKFR
+651 DSGLRKPEFDKFC

-669 RLRRKATDEPIDAR
+669 RLQRKATDEPIDAR

-688 AWMANELRSRIT
+688 AWMANELRSRIA
-700 QKFKDGDTKVRVYNG
+700 QKFKDGDTKVRVYKG
-715 TLTAKARRASGISGK
+715 ALTAEARRASGISGK

-745 HHVVDAAVVAFMSN
+745 HHAVDAAVVAFTSN

-768 SNMKFDYELRSG
+768 SNMKFDQELRR
-780 KKSKQKLEHKK
+780 KAPQWRE
-791 PKYKTFTGPTPA
+791 FTGSDHV
-803 HQTEWVKW
+803 HQVEWTKW
-811 NIRMQALAELLN
+811 KYRMQALAELLN

-932 GSNYH
+932 GGNYH

-945 NGKKYKYC
+945 SGKKYNYF
-953 LMQVYTVDL
+953 LMRVYTIDL

-977 QTISVRTCE
+977 QTISVRKCAHQNYVRHWQME
-986 APLRKAL
+986 LR
-993 ANGTAE
+993 
-999 YLGWLVSDDEL
+999 
-1010 FVNISSFD
+1010 NIWDGSLMMMS
-1018 TPGIVKLREEYGP
+1018 Y
-1031 VNRWR
+1031 
-1036 LAGFNSNTQ
+1036 
-1045 MVLRPLYLSKEGL
+1045 
-1058 KPDVDPEIKKI
+1058 
-1069 IDNRGWFITVN
+1069 
-1080 KLFSTGHV
+1080 
-1088 TVVRRDALGRPRL
+1088 
-1101 HSAAHLP
+1101 
-1108 ICWEVK
+1108 

>member
-1 MASANVNYR
+1 MNSANVNYR
-10 VGIDVGSYSIG
+10 VGIDVGSYSLG

-98 EYEDPFYPWRVRA
+98 KYEDPFYPWRVRA
-111 ELATTPITDKQE
+111 ELATTAITDQQE

-149 ALYTVAEPSDAFL
+149 ALYTVTEPSDAL
-162 AIQGECAKKLGRS
+162 VSIQEQCATELGRP
-175 IPQTTTVGQLVASM
+175 IPPTTTVGQLVASM

-198 KAKLANKANPHG
+198 EDSLLAARPR
-210 KEAGLFTAN
+210 
-219 KLQQSDYANEI
+219 QSDNANEI
-230 HTIAKVQ
+230 HAIARVQ
-237 GFSNELVKQIIDH
+237 GLSNELVKQIIDH

-280 SDAFQRYRIAA
+280 SDAFQLYRIAA

-298 RNSKGNRRLTAEDTR
+298 RGGKKNRRLTTEETR

-320 SLPPKQEPTWQLV
+320 SLPAKQEPTWQLV
-333 AEQLKIDRGNLVG
+333 AEQLRIDRGNLVG

-375 KLLATW
+375 KPLAAW

-413 QEFFFGISDKD
+413 QEFFFGISDEDQEK
-424 HEELD
+424 LD
-429 KLHLPIGRA
+429 GLHLPIGRA

-452 IDEGMDLYEA
+452 IGEGMDLYEA

-478 EIGEQVGNPAV
+478 EIGERVGNPAV

-502 AERQWGTP
+502 AERQWGAP

-517 VRDAFMS
+517 VRAAFMS
-524 ESSARK
+524 ESSARE
-530 LDQDNQRR
+530 LDRDNQQR
-538 AKRNE
+538 AKRNVKV
-543 EIVAKMQEILGIEGR
+543 VAEMQEKLGIEGR

-568 SVERQNCQCAY
+568 SIQRQNGKCAY

-585 YKNSEMDHIVPRA
+585 YMNSEMDHIVPQA

-651 DSGLRESEFKKFR
+651 DSGLRKPEFDKFR

-688 AWMANELRSRIT
+688 AWMANELRSRIA
-700 QKFKDGDTKVRVYNG
+700 QKFKDGDTKVRVYKG
-715 TLTAKARRASGISGK
+715 ALTAEVRRASGIAGK

-745 HHVVDAAVVAFMSN
+745 HHAVDAAVVAFTSN

-768 SNMKFDYELRSG
+768 SNMKFDQELRR
-780 KKSKQKLEHKK
+780 KAPQWRE
-791 PKYKTFTGPTPA
+791 FTGSDHV
-803 HQTEWVKW
+803 HQVEWTKW
-811 NIRMQALAELLN
+811 KYRMQALAELLN
-823 NALAQDRIVVMHNL
+823 NALVQDRIVVMHNL

-898 TIRIHGTHLTASD
+898 MIRIHGTHLAASD
-911 EITVFPVTAASI
+911 EITVFPVAAASI

-945 NGKKYKYC
+945 NGKKYNYF
-953 LMQVYTVDL
+953 LMRVYTIDL

-977 QTISVRTCE
+977 QTTSVRKCL
-986 APLRKAL
+986 PKLREAL

-999 YLGWLVSDDEL
+999 YLGWLVNDDEL
-1010 FVNISSFD
+1010 LISASASIEK
-1018 TPGIVKLREEYGP
+1018 PIAKLQEQYGP
-1031 VNRWR
+1031 TKRWR
-1036 LAGFNSNTQ
+1036 FAGTDSESRIL
-1045 MVLRPLYLSKEGL
+1045 LRPLQLSAEGL
-1058 KPDVDPEIKKI
+1058 PSDVEKDIREIVEK
-1069 IDNRGWFITVN
+1069 RGWRISIN
-1080 KLFSTGHV
+1080 NLFNGARV
-1088 TVVRRDALGRPRL
+1088 TIIRRDALGRPRL

-1108 ICWEVK
+1108 TCWEVK

>member
-1 MASANVNYR
+1 MTSANVNYR

-111 ELATTPITDKQE
+111 ELATTPIIDQQE

-149 ALYTVAEPSDAFL
+149 ALYAVAEPSDAL
-162 AIQGECAKKLGRS
+162 VSIQEQCATELGRP
-175 IPQTTTVGQLVASM
+175 IPPTTTVGQLIASM

-198 KAKLANKANPHG
+198 EDSLLAARPR
-210 KEAGLFTAN
+210 
-219 KLQQSDYANEI
+219 QSDNANEI
-230 HTIAKVQ
+230 HAIAKVQ
-237 GFSNELVKQIIDH
+237 SLSNELVKQIIDH

-280 SDAFQRYRIAA
+280 SDAFQQYRIAA

-298 RNSKGNRRLTAEDTR
+298 RSGKGNRRLTAEDTR

-320 SLPPKQEPTWQLV
+320 SLPAKQEPTWQLV

-375 KLLATW
+375 KPLATW

-400 EVDDFDSQAGAQV
+400 EVDDFDSQAGVQV

-443 TLVRLTKRM
+443 TLVRLTKHM
-452 IDEGMDLYEA
+452 IDKGMDLYEA

-478 EIGEQVGNPAV
+478 EIGERVGNPAV

-530 LDQDNQRR
+530 LDQDNQQR
-538 AKRNE
+538 AKRNVKV
-543 EIVAKMQEILGIEGR
+543 VAEMQEKLGIEGR

-568 SVERQNCQCAY
+568 SVQRQNCQCAY

-585 YKNSEMDHIVPRA
+585 FKNSEMDHIVPRA

-611 VCRECNSSKSNI
+611 VCHDCNSSKSNI

-633 RPGVSVQK
+633 RPGVSVK
-641 AVERTRHWVT
+641 EAVERIRHWVT
-651 DSGLRESEFKKFR
+651 DSGLRKPEFDKFR

-669 RLRRKATDEPIDAR
+669 RLQRKATDEPIDAR

-688 AWMANELRSRIT
+688 AWMANELRSRIA
-700 QKFKDGDTKVRVYNG
+700 QKFKDGETKVRVYNG
-715 TLTAKARRASGISGK
+715 TLTAKARKASGISGK

-745 HHVVDAAVVAFMSN
+745 HHVVDAAVVAFTSN

-768 SNMKFDYELRSG
+768 SNMKFDQELRR
-780 KKSKQKLEHKK
+780 KAPQWRE
-791 PKYKTFTGPTPA
+791 FTGSDHV
-803 HQTEWVKW
+803 HQVEWTKW
-811 NIRMQALAELLN
+811 KYRMQALAELLN
-823 NALAQDRIVVMHNL
+823 NALVQDRIVVMHNL

-898 TIRIHGTHLTASD
+898 MIRIHGTHLAASD
-911 EITVFPVTAASI
+911 EITVFPVAAASI

-945 NGKKYKYC
+945 SGKKYNYF
-953 LMQVYTVDL
+953 LMRVYTIDL

-977 QTISVRTCE
+977 QTTSVRKCL
-986 APLRKAL
+986 PKLREAL

-999 YLGWLVSDDEL
+999 YLGWLVNDDEL
-1010 FVNISSFD
+1010 LISASASIEK
-1018 TPGIVKLREEYGP
+1018 PIAKLQEQYGP
-1031 VNRWR
+1031 TKRWR
-1036 LAGFNSNTQ
+1036 FAGTDSESRIL
-1045 MVLRPLYLSKEGL
+1045 LRPLQLSAEGL
-1058 KPDVDPEIKKI
+1058 PSDVEKDIREIVEK
-1069 IDNRGWFITVN
+1069 RGWRISIN
-1080 KLFSTGHV
+1080 NLFNGARV
-1088 TVVRRDALGRPRL
+1088 TIIRRDALGRPRL

-1108 ICWEVK
+1108 TCWEVK

>member
-1 MASANVNYR
+1 MTSANVNYR

-149 ALYTVAEPSDAFL
+149 ALYAVAEPSDAL
-162 AIQGECAKKLGRS
+162 VSIQEQCATELGRP
-175 IPQTTTVGQLVASM
+175 IPPTTTVGQLVASM

-198 KAKLANKANPHG
+198 EDSLLAARPR
-210 KEAGLFTAN
+210 
-219 KLQQSDYANEI
+219 QSDNANEI
-230 HTIAKVQ
+230 HAIARVQ
-237 GFSNELVKQIIDH
+237 GLSNELVKQIIDH

-280 SDAFQRYRIAA
+280 SDAFQLYRIAA

-298 RNSKGNRRLTAEDTR
+298 RGGKKNRRLTTEETR

-320 SLPPKQEPTWQLV
+320 SLPAKQEPTWQLV
-333 AEQLKIDRGNLVG
+333 AEQLRIDRGNLVG

-375 KLLATW
+375 KPLAAW

-413 QEFFFGISDKD
+413 QEFFFGISDEDQEK
-424 HEELD
+424 LD
-429 KLHLPIGRA
+429 GLHLPIGRA

-452 IDEGMDLYEA
+452 VDEGMDLYEA

-478 EIGEQVGNPAV
+478 EIGERVGNPAV

-502 AERQWGTP
+502 AERQWGAP

-517 VRDAFMS
+517 VRAAFMS
-524 ESSARK
+524 ESSARE
-530 LDQDNQRR
+530 LDRDNQHR
-538 AKRNE
+538 AKRNVKV
-543 EIVAKMQEILGIEGR
+543 VAEMQEKLGIEGR

-585 YKNSEMDHIVPRA
+585 YMNSEMDHIVPQA

-651 DSGLRESEFKKFR
+651 DSGLRKPEFDKFR

-688 AWMANELRSRIT
+688 AWMANELRSRIA
-700 QKFKDGDTKVRVYNG
+700 QKFKDGDTKVRVYKG
-715 TLTAKARRASGISGK
+715 ALTAEARRASGIAGK

-745 HHVVDAAVVAFMSN
+745 HHAVDAAVVAFTSN

-768 SNMKFDYELRSG
+768 SNMKFDQELRR
-780 KKSKQKLEHKK
+780 KAPQWRE
-791 PKYKTFTGPTPA
+791 FTGSDHV
-803 HQTEWVKW
+803 HQVEWTKW
-811 NIRMQALAELLN
+811 KYRMQALAELLN
-823 NALAQDRIVVMHNL
+823 NALVQDRIVVMHNL

-852 KLTRI
+852 KLTRF

-883 PDFDPKT
+883 PDYDPKT
-890 GLPENPNR
+890 GLPENPDR

-911 EITVFPVTAASI
+911 EITVFPVAAASV

-953 LMQVYTVDL
+953 LMQVYAVDL

-1010 FVNISSFD
+1010 LIDTSSFD
-1018 TPGIVKLREEYGP
+1018 APGIAKLREEYGP
-1031 VNRWR
+1031 VTRWR
-1036 LAGFNSNTQ
+1036 LAGLTSVTRLN
-1045 MVLRPLYLSKEGL
+1045 LRPLYLSKEGL

-1069 IDNRGWFITVN
+1069 IDNRSWIITVN
-1080 KLFSTGHV
+1080 KLFSISHV
-1088 TVVRRDALGRPRL
+1088 KIIRRDALGRPRL

-1108 ICWEVK
+1108 TCWEVK

>member
-1 MASANVNYR
+1 MTSANVNYR

-61 TSGIARRTR
+61 TSGVARRTR

-149 ALYTVAEPSDAFL
+149 ALYTVAEPSDAL
-162 AIQGECAKKLGRS
+162 VSIQEQCAAELGRP
-175 IPQTTTVGQLVASM
+175 IPPTTTVGQLVASM

-198 KAKLANKANPHG
+198 EDSLLAARPR
-210 KEAGLFTAN
+210 
-219 KLQQSDYANEI
+219 QSDNANEI

-237 GFSNELVKQIIDH
+237 GLSNKLVKQIIDH

-280 SDAFQRYRIAA
+280 SDAFQLYRIAA

-298 RNSKGNRRLTAEDTR
+298 RGGKKNRRLTAEETK

-320 SLPPKQEPTWQLV
+320 SLPAKQEPTWQLV

-360 PPVHETNRLMESTKI
+360 PPVHETNRLMESTRI
-375 KLLATW
+375 KPLATW
-381 WKSADADARAA
+381 WKSADADAQAA

-413 QEFFFGISDKD
+413 QEFFFGISDEDQEK
-424 HEELD
+424 LD
-429 KLHLPIGRA
+429 GLHLPIGRA

-443 TLVRLTKRM
+443 TLDRLTKRM
-452 IDEGMDLYEA
+452 IGKGMDLYEA

-478 EIGEQVGNPAV
+478 EIGERVGNPAV

-502 AERQWGTP
+502 AERQWGAP

-517 VRDAFMS
+517 VRAAFMS
-524 ESSARK
+524 ESSARE
-530 LDQDNQRR
+530 LDRDNQQR
-538 AKRNE
+538 AKRNVKV
-543 EIVAKMQEILGIEGR
+543 VAEMQEKLGIEGR

-568 SVERQNCQCAY
+568 SIQRQNGKCAY
-579 CGTQIS
+579 CGAQIS
-585 YKNSEMDHIVPRA
+585 FKNSEMDHIVPQA

-651 DSGLRESEFKKFR
+651 DSGLRKPEFDKFR

-688 AWMANELRSRIT
+688 AWMANELCSRIA
-700 QKFKDGDTKVRVYNG
+700 QKFKDGDTKVRVYKG
-715 TLTAKARRASGISGK
+715 ALTAEARRASGIAGK

-745 HHVVDAAVVAFMSN
+745 HHAVDAAVVAFMSH

-768 SNMKFDYELRSG
+768 SNMKFDQELRR
-780 KKSKQKLEHKK
+780 KAPQWRE
-791 PKYKTFTGPTPA
+791 FTGSDHV
-803 HQTEWVKW
+803 HQVEWTKW
-811 NIRMQALAELLN
+811 KYRMQALAELLN

-911 EITVFPVTAASI
+911 EITVFPVAAASV

-932 GSNYH
+932 GGNYH

-945 NGKKYKYC
+945 SGKKYNYF
-953 LMQVYTVDL
+953 LMRVYTIDL

-977 QTISVRTCE
+977 QTISVRKCL
-986 APLRKAL
+986 PKLREAL

-999 YLGWLVSDDEL
+999 YLGWLVNDDEL
-1010 FVNISSFD
+1010 LIRASSAS
-1018 TPGIVKLREEYGP
+1018 TEKPIAKLQEHYGATK
-1031 VNRWR
+1031 RWR
-1036 LAGFNSNTQ
+1036 FAGTDSESKIL
-1045 MVLRPLYLSKEGL
+1045 LRPLQLSAEGL
-1058 KPDVDPEIKKI
+1058 PSDVEKDIREIVEK
-1069 IDNRGWFITVN
+1069 RGWRISIN
-1080 KLFSTGHV
+1080 SLFNGARV
-1088 TVVRRDALGRPRL
+1088 TIIRRDALGRPRL
-1101 HSAAHLP
+1101 YSAAHLP

>member
-1 MASANVNYR
+1 MNSANVNYR

-35 ILSAISLI
+35 ILSANSLI

-98 EYEDPFYPWRVRA
+98 KYEDPFYPWRVRA

-149 ALYTVAEPSDAFL
+149 TLYTVTEPSDAL
-162 AIQGECAKKLGRS
+162 VSIQEQCATELGRP
-175 IPQTTTVGQLVASM
+175 IPPTTTVGQLVASM

-198 KAKLANKANPHG
+198 EDSLLAARPR
-210 KEAGLFTAN
+210 
-219 KLQQSDYANEI
+219 QSDNANEI
-230 HTIAKVQ
+230 HAIARVQ
-237 GFSNELVKQIIDH
+237 GLSNELVKQIIDH

-280 SDAFQRYRIAA
+280 SDAFQLYRIAA

-298 RNSKGNRRLTAEDTR
+298 RGGKKNRRLTTEETR

-320 SLPPKQEPTWQLV
+320 SLPAKQEPTWQLV
-333 AEQLKIDRGNLVG
+333 AEQLRIDRGNLVG

-351 DDGERAGAK
+351 DDGEHAGAK

-375 KLLATW
+375 KPLAAW

-413 QEFFFGISDKD
+413 QEFFFGISDEDQEK
-424 HEELD
+424 LD
-429 KLHLPIGRA
+429 GLHLPIGRA

-452 IDEGMDLYEA
+452 IGEGMDLYEA

-478 EIGEQVGNPAV
+478 EIGERVGNPAV

-502 AERQWGTP
+502 AERQWGAP

-517 VRDAFMS
+517 VRAAFMS
-524 ESSARK
+524 KSSAWE
-530 LDQDNQRR
+530 LDRDNQHR
-538 AKRNE
+538 AKRNVKV
-543 EIVAKMQEILGIEGR
+543 VAEMQEKLGIEGR

-568 SVERQNCQCAY
+568 SIQRQNGKCAY
-579 CGTQIS
+579 CEVQIS
-585 YKNSEMDHIVPRA
+585 FKNSEMDHIVPQA

-633 RPGVSVQK
+633 RPGVSVK
-641 AVERTRHWVT
+641 EAVERTHHWVT
-651 DSGLRESEFKKFR
+651 DSGLRKPEFDKFR

-688 AWMANELRSRIT
+688 AWMANELRSRIA
-700 QKFKDGDTKVRVYNG
+700 QKFKDGDTKVRVYKG
-715 TLTAKARRASGISGK
+715 ALTAEARRASGISGK
-730 LEFVDGKGKSRLDRR
+730 LEFVDSKGKSRLDRR
-745 HHVVDAAVVAFMSN
+745 HHAVDAAVVAFMSH

-768 SNMKFDYELRSG
+768 SNMKFDQELRR
-780 KKSKQKLEHKK
+780 KAPQWRE
-791 PKYKTFTGPTPA
+791 FTGSDHV
-803 HQTEWVKW
+803 HQVEWTKW
-811 NIRMQALAELLN
+811 KYRMQALAELLN

-852 KLTRI
+852 KLTRF

-883 PDFDPKT
+883 PDYDPKT

-898 TIRIHGTHLTASD
+898 MIRIHGTHLTASD
-911 EITVFPVTAASI
+911 EITVFPEAAASI

-932 GSNYH
+932 GKNYH

-1018 TPGIVKLREEYGP
+1018 TPGIVKLQEAYGL

-1058 KPDVDPEIKKI
+1058 KPDADPEIKKI
-1069 IDNRGWFITVN
+1069 IDNRGWLVSVN
-1080 KLFSTGHV
+1080 KLFSTSHV
-1088 TVVRRDALGRPRL
+1088 KIIRRDALGRPRL
-1101 HSAAHLP
+1101 YSAAHLP

>member
-1 MASANVNYR
+1 MNSANVNYR

-21 MAAIAIDDDGKPTE
+21 MAAIAIDDDGKPAE

-79 LAKLDKFISSQGWP
+79 LAKLDKFINSQGWP

-111 ELATTPITDKQE
+111 ELATTAIADQQE

-149 ALYTVAEPSDAFL
+149 ALYTVTEPSDAFL
-162 AIQGECAKKLGRS
+162 AMQEECAKRLGRS
-175 IPQTTTVGQLVASM
+175 IPKTIMVGQLVAGM

-198 KAKLANKANPHG
+198 KEKPPNKANPHG

-237 GFSNELVKQIIDH
+237 GLSDELVKQIIDH

-298 RNSKGNRRLTAEDTR
+298 RGGKENRRLTAEDTR
-313 LVFDYLR
+313 LVFNYLR
-320 SLPPKQEPTWQLV
+320 SLPAKQEPTWQLV
-333 AEQLKIDRGNLVG
+333 AEQLGIDRGNLVG

-360 PPVHETNRLMESTKI
+360 PPVHETNRLLESTKI
-375 KLLATW
+375 KPLATW

-400 EVDDFDSQAGAQV
+400 EVDDFDSQAGVQV

-452 IDEGMDLYEA
+452 IDKGMDLYEA

-478 EIGEQVGNPAV
+478 EIGERVGNPAV

-530 LDQDNQRR
+530 LDQDNQQR

-543 EIVAKMQEILGIEGR
+543 EIVAEMQEKLGIEGR

-568 SVERQNCQCAY
+568 SVQRQNCQCAY

-585 YKNSEMDHIVPRA
+585 FKNSEMDHIVPRA

-611 VCRECNSSKSNI
+611 VCHDCNSSKSNI

-641 AVERTRHWVT
+641 AIERTHHWVT
-651 DSGLRESEFKKFR
+651 DSGLRKPEFDKFR

-688 AWMANELRSRIT
+688 AWMANELRSRIA
-700 QKFKDGDTKVRVYNG
+700 QKFKDGDTKVRVYKG
-715 TLTAKARRASGISGK
+715 ALTAEARRASGISGK

-745 HHVVDAAVVAFMSN
+745 HHAVDAAVVAFTSN

-768 SNMKFDYELRSG
+768 SNMKFDQELRR
-780 KKSKQKLEHKK
+780 KAPQWRE
-791 PKYKTFTGPTPA
+791 FTGSDHV
-803 HQTEWVKW
+803 HQVEWTKW
-811 NIRMQALAELLN
+811 KYRMQALAELLN
-823 NALAQDRIVVMHNL
+823 NALVQDRIVVMHNL

-852 KLTRI
+852 KLTRL

-898 TIRIHGTHLTASD
+898 TIRIHGTHLAASD
-911 EITVFPVTAASI
+911 EITVFPEAAASI

-932 GSNYH
+932 GKNYH

-1010 FVNISSFD
+1010 LIDTSSSD
-1018 TPGIVKLREEYGP
+1018 TPGIVKLREEYGQ

-1036 LAGFNSNTQ
+1036 LAGFNSIKQ
-1045 MVLRPLYLSKEGL
+1045 MRLRPLYLSKEGL

-1069 IDNRGWFITVN
+1069 IDNRGWLVSVN
-1080 KLFSTGHV
+1080 KLFSTNHV
-1088 TVVRRDALGRPRL
+1088 KIIRRDALGRPRL
-1101 HSAAHLP
+1101 YSAAHLP

>member
-1 MASANVNYR
+1 MNSANVNYR
-10 VGIDVGSYSIG
+10 VGIDVGSYSLG

-98 EYEDPFYPWRVRA
+98 KYEDPFYPWRVRA
-111 ELATTPITDKQE
+111 ELATTAITDQQE

-149 ALYTVAEPSDAFL
+149 ALYTVTEPSDAL
-162 AIQGECAKKLGRS
+162 VSIQEQCATELGRP
-175 IPQTTTVGQLVASM
+175 IPPTTTVGQLVASM

-198 KAKLANKANPHG
+198 ENSL
-210 KEAGLFTAN
+210 LTARPR
-219 KLQQSDYANEI
+219 QSDNANEI

-237 GFSNELVKQIIDH
+237 DLSNELVRQIIDH

-298 RNSKGNRRLTAEDTR
+298 RSDKGNRRLTTEETR
-313 LVFDYLR
+313 LVFDYLQ
-320 SLPPKQEPTWQLV
+320 SLPAKQEPTWQLV

-375 KLLATW
+375 KPLAAW

-413 QEFFFGISDKD
+413 QEFFFGISDEDQEK
-424 HEELD
+424 LD
-429 KLHLPIGRA
+429 GLHLPIGRA

-452 IDEGMDLYEA
+452 VDEGMDLYEA

-478 EIGEQVGNPAV
+478 EIGERVGNPAV

-502 AERQWGTP
+502 AERQWGAP

-517 VRDAFMS
+517 VRAAFMS
-524 ESSARK
+524 ESSARE
-530 LDQDNQRR
+530 LDRDNQHR
-538 AKRNE
+538 AKRNVKV
-543 EIVAKMQEILGIEGR
+543 VAEMQEKLGIEGR

-585 YKNSEMDHIVPRA
+585 YMNSEMDHIVPQA

-651 DSGLRESEFKKFR
+651 DSGLRKPEFDKFR

-688 AWMANELRSRIT
+688 AWMANELRSRIA
-700 QKFKDGDTKVRVYNG
+700 QKFKDGDTKVRMYKG
-715 TLTAKARRASGISGK
+715 ALTAEARRASGISGK

-745 HHVVDAAVVAFMSN
+745 HHAVDAAVVAFTSN

-768 SNMKFDYELRSG
+768 SNMKFDQELRR
-780 KKSKQKLEHKK
+780 KAPQWRE
-791 PKYKTFTGPTPA
+791 FTGSDHV
-803 HQTEWVKW
+803 HQVEWTKW
-811 NIRMQALAELLN
+811 KYRMQALVELLN

-911 EITVFPVTAASI
+911 EITVFPVAAASI

-962 LKFRKED
+962 LKFCKED

-1069 IDNRGWFITVN
+1069 IDNRGWFVTVN

-1101 HSAAHLP
+1101 YSAAHLP

>member
-1 MASANVNYR
+1 
-10 VGIDVGSYSIG
+10 

-61 TSGIARRTR
+61 TSGVARRTR

-111 ELATTPITDKQE
+111 ELATTAITNQQE

-149 ALYTVAEPSDAFL
+149 ALYTVAEPSDAL
-162 AIQGECAKKLGRS
+162 VSIQEQCATELGRP
-175 IPQTTTVGQLVASM
+175 IPPTTTVGQLIASM

-198 KAKLANKANPHG
+198 EDSLLAARPR
-210 KEAGLFTAN
+210 
-219 KLQQSDYANEI
+219 QSDNANEI
-230 HTIAKVQ
+230 HAIAKVQ
-237 GFSNELVKQIIDH
+237 GLSNELVKQIIDH

-280 SDAFQRYRIAA
+280 SDAFQQYRIAA

-298 RNSKGNRRLTAEDTR
+298 RSGKENRRLTTEETK

-320 SLPPKQEPTWQLV
+320 SLPAKQEPTWQLV

-375 KLLATW
+375 KPLATW

-413 QEFFFGISDKD
+413 QEFFFGISDEDQEK
-424 HEELD
+424 LD
-429 KLHLPIGRA
+429 GLHLPIGRA

-452 IDEGMDLYEA
+452 IGEGMDLYEA

-502 AERQWGTP
+502 AERQWGAP
-510 KSVNIEH
+510 KSINIEH
-517 VRDAFMS
+517 VRAAFMS
-524 ESSARK
+524 ESSARE
-530 LDQDNQRR
+530 LDRDNQQR
-538 AKRNE
+538 AKRNVKV
-543 EIVAKMQEILGIEGR
+543 VAEMQEKLGIEGR

-585 YKNSEMDHIVPRA
+585 YMNSEMDHIVPQA

-651 DSGLRESEFKKFR
+651 DSGLRKPEFDKFR

-688 AWMANELRSRIT
+688 AWMANELRSRIA
-700 QKFKDGDTKVRVYNG
+700 QKFKDGDTKVRVYKG
-715 TLTAKARRASGISGK
+715 ALTAEARRASGISGK

-745 HHVVDAAVVAFMSN
+745 HHAVDAAVVAFMSH

-768 SNMKFDYELRSG
+768 SNMKFDQELRR
-780 KKSKQKLEHKK
+780 KAPQWRE
-791 PKYKTFTGPTPA
+791 FTGSDHV
-803 HQTEWVKW
+803 HQVEWTKW
-811 NIRMQALAELLN
+811 KYRMQALAELLN

-868 DRASSEALWCALTRD
+868 DRASSEALWCALTCD

-1010 FVNISSFD
+1010 LIDTSSFK
-1018 TPGIVKLREEYGP
+1018 TTGIVKLQEEYGQIK
-1031 VNRWR
+1031 RWR
-1036 LAGFNSNTQ
+1036 LAGLNSVSG
-1045 MVLRPLYLSKEGL
+1045 MKLRPLYLSKEGL
-1058 KPDVDPEIKKI
+1058 KPNVDPEIKKI
-1069 IDNRGWFITVN
+1069 VGDRTWIVAVH
-1080 KLFSTGHV
+1080 KLFDTGHV
-1088 TVVRRDALGRPRL
+1088 KIIRRDALGRPRF
-1101 HSAAHLP
+1101 HNAAHLP

>member
-1 MASANVNYR
+1 MTSANVNYR

-149 ALYTVAEPSDAFL
+149 ALYAVAEPSDAL
-162 AIQGECAKKLGRS
+162 VSIQEQCATELGRP
-175 IPQTTTVGQLVASM
+175 IPPTTTVGQLVASM

-198 KAKLANKANPHG
+198 EDSLLAARPR
-210 KEAGLFTAN
+210 
-219 KLQQSDYANEI
+219 QSDNANEI
-230 HTIAKVQ
+230 HAIARVQ
-237 GFSNELVKQIIDH
+237 GLSNELVKQIIDH

-280 SDAFQRYRIAA
+280 SDAFQLYRIAA

-298 RNSKGNRRLTAEDTR
+298 RGGKKNRRLTTEETR

-320 SLPPKQEPTWQLV
+320 SLPAKQEPTWQLV
-333 AEQLKIDRGNLVG
+333 AEQLRIDRGNLVG

-375 KLLATW
+375 KPLAAW

-413 QEFFFGISDKD
+413 QEFFFGISDEDQEK
-424 HEELD
+424 LD
-429 KLHLPIGRA
+429 GLHLPIGRA

-452 IDEGMDLYEA
+452 IGEGMDLYEA

-478 EIGEQVGNPAV
+478 EIGERVGNPAV

-502 AERQWGTP
+502 AERQWGAP

-517 VRDAFMS
+517 VRAAFMS
-524 ESSARK
+524 ESSARE
-530 LDQDNQRR
+530 LDRDNQQR
-538 AKRNE
+538 AKRNVKV
-543 EIVAKMQEILGIEGR
+543 VAEMQEKLGIEGR

-568 SVERQNCQCAY
+568 SIQRQNGKCAY

-585 YKNSEMDHIVPRA
+585 YMNSEMDHIVPQA

-611 VCRECNSSKSNI
+611 VCHECNSSKSNI

-688 AWMANELRSRIT
+688 AWMANELCSRIA
-700 QKFKDGDTKVRVYNG
+700 QKFKDGDTKVRVYKG
-715 TLTAKARRASGISGK
+715 ALTAEARRASGIAGK

-745 HHVVDAAVVAFMSN
+745 HHAVDAAVVAFMSH

-768 SNMKFDYELRSG
+768 SNMKFDQELRR
-780 KKSKQKLEHKK
+780 KAPQWRE
-791 PKYKTFTGPTPA
+791 FTGSDHV
-803 HQTEWVKW
+803 HQVEWTKW
-811 NIRMQALAELLN
+811 KYRMQALAELLN

-911 EITVFPVTAASI
+911 EITVFPVAAASV

-932 GSNYH
+932 GGNYH

-945 NGKKYKYC
+945 SGKKYNYF
-953 LMQVYTVDL
+953 LMRVYTIDL

-977 QTISVRTCE
+977 QTISVRKCL
-986 APLRKAL
+986 PKLREAL

-999 YLGWLVSDDEL
+999 YLGWLVNDDEL
-1010 FVNISSFD
+1010 LIRASSAS
-1018 TPGIVKLREEYGP
+1018 TEKPIAKLQEHYGATK
-1031 VNRWR
+1031 RWR
-1036 LAGFNSNTQ
+1036 FAGTDSESKIL
-1045 MVLRPLYLSKEGL
+1045 LRPLQLSAEGL
-1058 KPDVDPEIKKI
+1058 PSDVEKDIREIVEK
-1069 IDNRGWFITVN
+1069 RGWRISIN
-1080 KLFSTGHV
+1080 SLFNGARV
-1088 TVVRRDALGRPRL
+1088 TIIRRDALGRPRL
-1101 HSAAHLP
+1101 YSAAHLP

>member
-1 MASANVNYR
+1 MTSATVNYR

-111 ELATTPITDKQE
+111 ELATTPIIDQQE

-149 ALYTVAEPSDAFL
+149 ALYTVTEPSDAL
-162 AIQGECAKKLGRS
+162 VSIQEQCATELGRP
-175 IPQTTTVGQLVASM
+175 IPPTTTVGQLIASM

-198 KAKLANKANPHG
+198 EDSLLAARPR
-210 KEAGLFTAN
+210 
-219 KLQQSDYANEI
+219 QSDNANEI
-230 HTIAKVQ
+230 HAIAKVQ
-237 GFSNELVKQIIDH
+237 GLSNELVKQIIDH

-298 RNSKGNRRLTAEDTR
+298 RGGKGNRRLTAEETR
-313 LVFDYLR
+313 LIFDYLR
-320 SLPPKQEPTWQLV
+320 SLPAKQEPTWQLV

-351 DDGERAGAK
+351 DDGERARAK

-375 KLLATW
+375 KPLAAW
-381 WKSADADARAA
+381 WKSADADAQAA

-413 QEFFFGISDKD
+413 QEFFFGISDEDQEK
-424 HEELD
+424 LD
-429 KLHLPIGRA
+429 GLHLPIGRA

-443 TLVRLTKRM
+443 TLDRLTKRM
-452 IDEGMDLYEA
+452 IDKGMDLYEA

-478 EIGEQVGNPAV
+478 EIGERVGNPAV

-502 AERQWGTP
+502 AERQWGAP

-517 VRDAFMS
+517 VRAAFMS
-524 ESSARK
+524 KSSARE
-530 LDQDNQRR
+530 LDRDNQHR
-538 AKRNE
+538 AKRNVKV
-543 EIVAKMQEILGIEGR
+543 VAEMQEKLGIEGR

-568 SVERQNCQCAY
+568 SIQRQNGKCAY

-585 YKNSEMDHIVPRA
+585 YTNSEMDHIVPQA

-641 AVERTRHWVT
+641 AVERTHHWVT
-651 DSGLRESEFKKFR
+651 DSGLRKPEFDKFR

-688 AWMANELRSRIT
+688 AWMANELRSRIA
-700 QKFKDGDTKVRVYNG
+700 QKFKDGDTKVRVYKG
-715 TLTAKARRASGISGK
+715 ALTAKARKASGISGK

-745 HHVVDAAVVAFMSN
+745 HHAVDAAVVAFMSH

-768 SNMKFDYELRSG
+768 SNMKFDQELRR
-780 KKSKQKLEHKK
+780 KAPQWRE
-791 PKYKTFTGPTPA
+791 FTGSDHV
-803 HQTEWVKW
+803 HQVEWTKW
-811 NIRMQALAELLN
+811 KYRMQALAELLN
-823 NALAQDRIVVMHNL
+823 NALVQDRIVVMHNL

-890 GLPENPNR
+890 GLPENPDR

-911 EITVFPVTAASI
+911 EITVFPVAAASV

-953 LMQVYTVDL
+953 LMQVYAVDL

-1010 FVNISSFD
+1010 LIDTSSFD
-1018 TPGIVKLREEYGP
+1018 APGIAKLREEYGP
-1031 VNRWR
+1031 VTRWR
-1036 LAGFNSNTQ
+1036 LAGLTSVTRLN
-1045 MVLRPLYLSKEGL
+1045 LRPLYLSKEGL

-1069 IDNRGWFITVN
+1069 IDNRSWIITVN
-1080 KLFSTGHV
+1080 KLFSIGHV
-1088 TVVRRDALGRPRL
+1088 KIIRRDALGRPRL

-1108 ICWEVK
+1108 TCWEVK

>member
-1 MASANVNYR
+1 MNSANVNYR
-10 VGIDVGSYSIG
+10 VGIDVGSYSLG

-149 ALYTVAEPSDAFL
+149 ALYTVAEPSDAL
-162 AIQGECAKKLGRS
+162 VSIQEQCAAELGRP
-175 IPQTTTVGQLVASM
+175 IPPTTTVGQLVASM

-198 KAKLANKANPHG
+198 EDSLLAARPR
-210 KEAGLFTAN
+210 
-219 KLQQSDYANEI
+219 QSDNANEI

-237 GFSNELVKQIIDH
+237 GLSNKLVKQIIDH

-280 SDAFQRYRIAA
+280 SDAFQLYRIAA

-298 RNSKGNRRLTAEDTR
+298 RGGKKNRRLTAEETK

-320 SLPPKQEPTWQLV
+320 SLPAKQEPTWQLV

-360 PPVHETNRLMESTKI
+360 PPVHETNRLMESTRI
-375 KLLATW
+375 KPLATW
-381 WKSADADARAA
+381 WKSADADAQAA

-413 QEFFFGISDKD
+413 QEFFFGISDEDQEK
-424 HEELD
+424 LD
-429 KLHLPIGRA
+429 GLHLPIGRA

-443 TLVRLTKRM
+443 TLDRLTKRM
-452 IDEGMDLYEA
+452 IGEGMDLYEA

-478 EIGEQVGNPAV
+478 EIGERVGNPAV

-502 AERQWGTP
+502 AERQWGAP

-517 VRDAFMS
+517 VRAAFMS
-524 ESSARK
+524 ESSARE
-530 LDQDNQRR
+530 LDRDNQQR
-538 AKRNE
+538 AKRNVKV
-543 EIVAKMQEILGIEGR
+543 VAEMQEKLGIEGR

-568 SVERQNCQCAY
+568 SIQRQNGKCAY
-579 CGTQIS
+579 CGAQIS
-585 YKNSEMDHIVPRA
+585 FKNSEMDHIVPQA

-651 DSGLRESEFKKFR
+651 DSGLRKPEFDKFR

-688 AWMANELRSRIT
+688 AWMANELCSRIA
-700 QKFKDGDTKVRVYNG
+700 QKFKDGDTKVRVYKG
-715 TLTAKARRASGISGK
+715 ALTAEARRASGIAGK

-745 HHVVDAAVVAFMSN
+745 HHAVDAAVVAFMSH

-768 SNMKFDYELRSG
+768 SNMKFDQELRR
-780 KKSKQKLEHKK
+780 KAPQWRE
-791 PKYKTFTGPTPA
+791 FTGSDHV
-803 HQTEWVKW
+803 HQVEWTKW
-811 NIRMQALAELLN
+811 KYRMQALAELLN
-823 NALAQDRIVVMHNL
+823 NALTQDRIVVMHNL

-890 GLPENPNR
+890 GLPENPDR

-911 EITVFPVTAASI
+911 EITVFPVAAASV

-953 LMQVYTVDL
+953 LMQVYAVDL

-1010 FVNISSFD
+1010 LIDTSSFD
-1018 TPGIVKLREEYGP
+1018 APGIAKLREEYGP
-1031 VNRWR
+1031 VTRWR
-1036 LAGFNSNTQ
+1036 LAGLTSVTRLN
-1045 MVLRPLYLSKEGL
+1045 LRPLYLSKEGL

-1069 IDNRGWFITVN
+1069 IDNRSWIITVN
-1080 KLFSTGHV
+1080 KLFSIGHV
-1088 TVVRRDALGRPRL
+1088 KIIRRDALGRPRL

-1108 ICWEVK
+1108 TCWEVK

>member
-1 MASANVNYR
+1 MNSANVNYR

-61 TSGIARRTR
+61 TSGVARRTR

-149 ALYTVAEPSDAFL
+149 ALYTVTEPSDAL
-162 AIQGECAKKLGRS
+162 VSIQEQCATELGRP
-175 IPQTTTVGQLVASM
+175 IPPTTTVGQLIASM

-198 KAKLANKANPHG
+198 EDSLLAARPR
-210 KEAGLFTAN
+210 
-219 KLQQSDYANEI
+219 QSDNANEI
-230 HTIAKVQ
+230 HAIAKVQ
-237 GFSNELVKQIIDH
+237 GLSNELVKQIIDH

-280 SDAFQRYRIAA
+280 SDAFQQYRIAA

-298 RNSKGNRRLTAEDTR
+298 RGGKGNRRLTAEETR

-320 SLPPKQEPTWQLV
+320 SLPAKQEPTWQLV

-351 DDGERAGAK
+351 DDGERAGAR

-375 KLLATW
+375 KPLAAW

-413 QEFFFGISDKD
+413 QEFFFGISDEDQEK
-424 HEELD
+424 LD
-429 KLHLPIGRA
+429 GLHLPIGRA

-443 TLVRLTKRM
+443 TLDRLTKRM
-452 IDEGMDLYEA
+452 IGEGMDLYEA

-469 PNDWAPPAP
+469 LNDWAPPAP
-478 EIGEQVGNPAV
+478 EIGERVGNPAV

-502 AERQWGTP
+502 AERQWGAP

-517 VRDAFMS
+517 VRAAFMS
-524 ESSARK
+524 ESSARE
-530 LDQDNQRR
+530 LDRDNQQR
-538 AKRNE
+538 AKRNVKV
-543 EIVAKMQEILGIEGR
+543 VAEMQEKLGIEGR

-568 SVERQNCQCAY
+568 SIQRQNGKCAY

-585 YKNSEMDHIVPRA
+585 YKNSEMDHIVPQA

-651 DSGLRESEFKKFR
+651 DSGLRKPEFDKFR

-688 AWMANELRSRIT
+688 AWMANELRSRIA
-700 QKFKDGDTKVRVYNG
+700 QKFKDGDTKVRVYKG
-715 TLTAKARRASGISGK
+715 ALTAEARRASGIAGK
-730 LEFVDGKGKSRLDRR
+730 LEFIDGKGKSRLDRR
-745 HHVVDAAVVAFMSN
+745 HHAVDAAVVAFTSN

-768 SNMKFDYELRSG
+768 SNMKFDQELRR
-780 KKSKQKLEHKK
+780 KAPQWRE
-791 PKYKTFTGPTPA
+791 FTGSDHV
-803 HQTEWVKW
+803 HQVEWTKW
-811 NIRMQALAELLN
+811 KYRMQALAELLN

-868 DRASSEALWCALTRD
+868 DRASSEALWCALTRN
-883 PDFDPKT
+883 PDFDPKI

-1069 IDNRGWFITVN
+1069 IDNRGWFVTVN

-1101 HSAAHLP
+1101 YSAAHLP

>member
-1 MASANVNYR
+1 MNSANVNYR
-10 VGIDVGSYSIG
+10 VGIDVGSYSLG

-98 EYEDPFYPWRVRA
+98 KYEDPFYPWRVRA
-111 ELATTPITDKQE
+111 ELATTAITDQQE

-149 ALYTVAEPSDAFL
+149 ALYTVTEPSDAFL
-162 AIQGECAKKLGRS
+162 AMQEECAKQLGRT
-175 IPQTTTVGQLVASM
+175 IPETITVGQLVTGM

-198 KAKLANKANPHG
+198 ENSLLAARPR
-210 KEAGLFTAN
+210 
-219 KLQQSDYANEI
+219 QSDNANEI

-237 GFSNELVKQIIDH
+237 GLSNELVRQIIDH
-250 VFAAESPKGSAAER
+250 VFAAESPKGSAAEQ

-280 SDAFQRYRIAA
+280 SDAFQQYRIAA

-298 RNSKGNRRLTAEDTR
+298 RGGKGNRRLTTEETR

-320 SLPPKQEPTWQLV
+320 SLPAKQEPTWQLV

-360 PPVHETNRLMESTKI
+360 PPVHDTNRIMENTKI
-375 KLLATW
+375 KPLATW

-413 QEFFFGISDKD
+413 QEFFFGISDEDQEK
-424 HEELD
+424 LD
-429 KLHLPIGRA
+429 GLHLPIGRA

-443 TLVRLTKRM
+443 TLDRLTKRM
-452 IDEGMDLYEA
+452 IGEGMDLYEA

-469 PNDWAPPAP
+469 SNDWAPPAP
-478 EIGEQVGNPAV
+478 EIGERVGNPAV

-502 AERQWGTP
+502 AERQWGAP

-517 VRDAFMS
+517 VRAAFMS
-524 ESSARK
+524 ESSARE
-530 LDQDNQRR
+530 LDRDNQQR
-538 AKRNE
+538 AKRNVKV
-543 EIVAKMQEILGIEGR
+543 VAEMQEKLGIEGR

-568 SVERQNCQCAY
+568 SIQRQNGKCAY
-579 CGTQIS
+579 CGAEIS
-585 YKNSEMDHIVPRA
+585 FKNSEMDHIIPQA

-641 AVERTRHWVT
+641 AIERTHHWVT
-651 DSGLRESEFKKFR
+651 DSGLRKPEFDKFR

-688 AWMANELRSRIT
+688 AWMANELRSRIA
-700 QKFKDGDTKVRVYNG
+700 QKFKDGDTKVRVYKG
-715 TLTAKARRASGISGK
+715 ALTAEARRASGISGK

-745 HHVVDAAVVAFMSN
+745 HHAVDAAVVAFTSN

-768 SNMKFDYELRSG
+768 SNMKFDQELRR
-780 KKSKQKLEHKK
+780 KAPQWRE
-791 PKYKTFTGPTPA
+791 FTGSDHV
-803 HQTEWVKW
+803 HQVEWTKW
-811 NIRMQALAELLN
+811 KYRMQALAELLN
-823 NALAQDRIVVMHNL
+823 NALVQDRIVVMHNL

-898 TIRIHGTHLTASD
+898 TIRIYGTHLTASD
-911 EITVFPVTAASI
+911 EITVFPVAAASV

-953 LMQVYTVDL
+953 LMQVYTIDL

-1010 FVNISSFD
+1010 LIDTSSFD
-1018 TPGIVKLREEYGP
+1018 APGIAKLREEYGP

-1036 LAGFNSNTQ
+1036 LAGLTSVTRLN
-1045 MVLRPLYLSKEGL
+1045 LRPLYLSKEGL

-1069 IDNRGWFITVN
+1069 IDNRSWIITVN
-1080 KLFSTGHV
+1080 KLFSIGHV
-1088 TVVRRDALGRPRL
+1088 KIIRRDALGRPRL
-1101 HSAAHLP
+1101 YSAAHLP

>member
-1 MASANVNYR
+1 MTSANVNYR

-61 TSGIARRTR
+61 TSGVARRTR

-149 ALYTVAEPSDAFL
+149 ALYTVTEPSDAL
-162 AIQGECAKKLGRS
+162 MSIQEQCATELGRP
-175 IPQTTTVGQLVASM
+175 IPPTTTAGQLIASM

-198 KAKLANKANPHG
+198 ENSLLAARPR
-210 KEAGLFTAN
+210 
-219 KLQQSDYANEI
+219 QSDNANEI
-230 HTIAKVQ
+230 HAIAKVQ
-237 GFSNELVKQIIDH
+237 GLSNELVKQIIDH

-280 SDAFQRYRIAA
+280 SDAFQQYRIAA

-298 RNSKGNRRLTAEDTR
+298 RGGKENRRLTAEETR
-313 LVFDYLR
+313 LIFDYLR
-320 SLPPKQEPTWQLV
+320 SLPAKQEPTWQLV

-375 KLLATW
+375 KPLAAW
-381 WKSADADARAA
+381 WKSADTDARAA

-413 QEFFFGISDKD
+413 QEFFFGISDEDQEK
-424 HEELD
+424 LD
-429 KLHLPIGRA
+429 GLHLPIGRA

-443 TLVRLTKRM
+443 TLDRLTKRM
-452 IDEGMDLYEA
+452 IGEGMDLYEA

-478 EIGEQVGNPAV
+478 EIGERVGNPAV

-502 AERQWGTP
+502 AERQWGAP

-524 ESSARK
+524 ESSARE
-530 LDQDNQRR
+530 LDRDNQQR
-538 AKRNE
+538 AKRNVKV
-543 EIVAKMQEILGIEGR
+543 VAEMQEKLGIEGR

-568 SVERQNCQCAY
+568 SIQRQNGKCAY
-579 CGTQIS
+579 CEAQIS
-585 YKNSEMDHIVPRA
+585 FKNSEMDHIVPQA

-611 VCRECNSSKSNI
+611 VCHECNSSKSNI

-633 RPGVSVQK
+633 RPGVSVQN
-641 AVERTRHWVT
+641 AVEQTRHWVT

-669 RLRRKATDEPIDAR
+669 RLQRKATDEPIDAR

-688 AWMANELRSRIT
+688 AWMANELRSRIA
-700 QKFKDGDTKVRVYNG
+700 QKFKDGDTKVRVYKG
-715 TLTAKARRASGISGK
+715 TLTAEARRASGISGK

-745 HHVVDAAVVAFMSN
+745 HHAVDAAVVAFTSN

-768 SNMKFDYELRSG
+768 SNMKFDQELRR
-780 KKSKQKLEHKK
+780 KAPQWRE
-791 PKYKTFTGPTPA
+791 FTGSDHV
-803 HQTEWVKW
+803 HQVEWTKW
-811 NIRMQALAELLN
+811 KYRMQALAELLN
-823 NALAQDRIVVMHNL
+823 NALVQDRIVVMHNL

-911 EITVFPVTAASI
+911 EITVFPVAAASV

-932 GSNYH
+932 GGNYH

-945 NGKKYKYC
+945 SGKKYNYF
-953 LMQVYTVDL
+953 LMRVYTIDL

-977 QTISVRTCE
+977 QTISVRKCL
-986 APLRKAL
+986 PKLREAL

-999 YLGWLVSDDEL
+999 YLGWLVNDDEL
-1010 FVNISSFD
+1010 LIRASSAS
-1018 TPGIVKLREEYGP
+1018 TEKPIAKLQEHYGATK
-1031 VNRWR
+1031 RWR
-1036 LAGFNSNTQ
+1036 FAGTDSESKIL
-1045 MVLRPLYLSKEGL
+1045 LRPLQLSAEGL
-1058 KPDVDPEIKKI
+1058 PSDVEKDIREIVEK
-1069 IDNRGWFITVN
+1069 RGWRISIN
-1080 KLFSTGHV
+1080 SLFNGARV
-1088 TVVRRDALGRPRL
+1088 TIIRRDALGRPRL
-1101 HSAAHLP
+1101 YSAAHLP

>member
-1 MASANVNYR
+1 MNSANVNYR
-10 VGIDVGSYSIG
+10 VGIDVGSYSLG

-111 ELATTPITDKQE
+111 ELATTAITDQQE

-149 ALYTVAEPSDAFL
+149 ALYTVTEPSDAFL
-162 AIQGECAKKLGRS
+162 AMQEECAKKLGRS
-175 IPQTTTVGQLVASM
+175 IPKTITVGQLVASM

-198 KAKLANKANPHG
+198 ENSLLAARPR
-210 KEAGLFTAN
+210 
-219 KLQQSDYANEI
+219 QSDNANEI
-230 HTIAKVQ
+230 HTIAKLQ
-237 GFSNELVKQIIDH
+237 GLSNDLVKQIIDH

-298 RNSKGNRRLTAEDTR
+298 RGGKGNRRLTAEETR

-320 SLPPKQEPTWQLV
+320 SLPAKQEPTWQLV
-333 AEQLKIDRGNLVG
+333 AEQLRIDRGNLVG

-360 PPVHETNRLMESTKI
+360 PPVHDTNRIMESTKI
-375 KLLATW
+375 KPLAAW
-381 WKSADADARAA
+381 WKSADTDARAA

-452 IDEGMDLYEA
+452 IGEGMDLYEA
-462 RQAEFKI
+462 RQAEFQI

-478 EIGEQVGNPAV
+478 EIGERVGNPAV

-502 AERQWGTP
+502 AERQWGAP

-517 VRDAFMS
+517 VRAAFMS
-524 ESSARK
+524 ESSAQK
-530 LDQDNQRR
+530 LNRDNQQR
-538 AKRNE
+538 AKRNVKV
-543 EIVAKMQEILGIEGR
+543 VAEMQEKLGIEGR

-568 SVERQNCQCAY
+568 SIQRQNGKCAY
-579 CGTQIS
+579 CGAQIS
-585 YKNSEMDHIVPRA
+585 FKNSEMDHIVPQA

-628 AENTS
+628 AEKSS
-633 RPGVSVQK
+633 RPGVSVK
-641 AVERTRHWVT
+641 EAVERTRHWVT
-651 DSGLRESEFKKFR
+651 DSGLRKPEFDKFR

-688 AWMANELRSRIT
+688 AWMANELRSRIV
-700 QKFKDGDTKVRVYNG
+700 QKFKDGDTKVRVYKG
-715 TLTAKARRASGISGK
+715 ALTAEARRASGISGK

-745 HHVVDAAVVAFMSN
+745 HHAVDAAVVAFTSN

-768 SNMKFDYELRSG
+768 SNMKFDQELRR
-780 KKSKQKLEHKK
+780 KAPQWRE
-791 PKYKTFTGPTPA
+791 FTGSDHV
-803 HQTEWVKW
+803 HQVEWTKW
-811 NIRMQALAELLN
+811 KYRMQALAELLN

-890 GLPENPNR
+890 GLPENPDR

-911 EITVFPVTAASI
+911 EITVFPVAAASV

-969 LFTVELKP
+969 LFTVGLKP

-1010 FVNISSFD
+1010 LIDTSSFN
-1018 TPGIVKLREEYGP
+1018 TPGIIKLQEEYGP
-1031 VNRWR
+1031 INKWR
-1036 LAGFNSNTQ
+1036 LAGFNLITQ
-1045 MVLRPLYLSKEGL
+1045 MILRPLYLSKEGL
-1058 KPDVDPEIKKI
+1058 KPDADPEIKKI
-1069 IDNRGWFITVN
+1069 IDNRGWYVSVN
-1080 KLFSTGHV
+1080 KLFDIGHV
-1088 TVVRRDALGRPRL
+1088 TIIRRDALGRPRL

>member
-1 MASANVNYR
+1 MTSANVNYR

-48 DPDSAKSAATRLA
+48 DPDNAKSAATRLA

-149 ALYTVAEPSDAFL
+149 ALYAVAEPSDAFL
-162 AIQGECAKKLGRS
+162 AMQGECAKKLGRS

-198 KAKLANKANPHG
+198 EDSLLAARPR
-210 KEAGLFTAN
+210 
-219 KLQQSDYANEI
+219 QSDNANEI
-230 HTIAKVQ
+230 HAIAKVQ
-237 GFSNELVKQIIDH
+237 GLSNDLVKQIIDH

-351 DDGERAGAK
+351 DDGERAGAR
-360 PPVHETNRLMESTKI
+360 PPVHDTNRLMESTKI
-375 KLLATW
+375 KPLAAW

-413 QEFFFGISDKD
+413 QEFFFGISDEDQEK
-424 HEELD
+424 LD
-429 KLHLPIGRA
+429 GLHLPIGRA

-452 IDEGMDLYEA
+452 VDEGMDLYEA

-478 EIGEQVGNPAV
+478 EIGERVGNPAV

-502 AERQWGTP
+502 AERQWGAP

-517 VRDAFMS
+517 IRAAFMS
-524 ESSARK
+524 ESSARE
-530 LDQDNQRR
+530 LDRDNQHR
-538 AKRNE
+538 AKRNVKV
-543 EIVAKMQEILGIEGR
+543 VAEMQEKLGIEGR

-568 SVERQNCQCAY
+568 SIQRQNGKCAY

-585 YKNSEMDHIVPRA
+585 YKNSEMDHIVPQA

-651 DSGLRESEFKKFR
+651 DSGLRKPEFDKFR

-688 AWMANELRSRIT
+688 AWMANELRSRIA
-700 QKFKDGDTKVRVYNG
+700 QKFKDGDTKVRVYKG
-715 TLTAKARRASGISGK
+715 ALTAEARRASGISGK

-745 HHVVDAAVVAFMSN
+745 HHAVDAAVVAFTSN

-768 SNMKFDYELRSG
+768 SNMKFDQELRR
-780 KKSKQKLEHKK
+780 KAPQWRE
-791 PKYKTFTGPTPA
+791 FTGSDHV
-803 HQTEWVKW
+803 HQVEWTKW
-811 NIRMQALAELLN
+811 KYRMQALAELLN

-932 GSNYH
+932 GGNYH

-945 NGKKYKYC
+945 SGKKYNYF
-953 LMQVYTVDL
+953 LMRVYTIDL

-977 QTISVRTCE
+977 QTISVRKCSSK
-986 APLRKAL
+986 LREAL

-999 YLGWLVSDDEL
+999 YLGWLVNDDEL
-1010 FVNISSFD
+1010 LIRASSAS
-1018 TPGIVKLREEYGP
+1018 TEKPIAKLQEHYGP
-1031 VNRWR
+1031 TKRWR
-1036 LAGFNSNTQ
+1036 FAGTDSESRIL
-1045 MVLRPLYLSKEGL
+1045 LRPLQLSAEGL
-1058 KPDVDPEIKKI
+1058 PSDVEKDIREIVEK
-1069 IDNRGWFITVN
+1069 RGWRISIN
-1080 KLFSTGHV
+1080 SLFNGARV
-1088 TVVRRDALGRPRL
+1088 TIIRRDALGRPRL
-1101 HSAAHLP
+1101 YSAAHLP

>member
-1 MASANVNYR
+1 MNSANVNYR
-10 VGIDVGSYSIG
+10 VGIDVGSYSLG

-98 EYEDPFYPWRVRA
+98 KYEDPFYPWRVRA
-111 ELATTPITDKQE
+111 ELATTAITDQQE

-149 ALYTVAEPSDAFL
+149 ALYTVTEPSDAFL
-162 AIQGECAKKLGRS
+162 AMQEECAKQLGRT
-175 IPQTTTVGQLVASM
+175 IPETITVGQLVTGM

-198 KAKLANKANPHG
+198 ENSLLAARPR
-210 KEAGLFTAN
+210 
-219 KLQQSDYANEI
+219 QSDNANEI
-230 HTIAKVQ
+230 HAIAKVQ
-237 GFSNELVKQIIDH
+237 GLSNELVKQIIDH
-250 VFAAESPKGSAAER
+250 VFAAESPKGSAAEQ

-280 SDAFQRYRIAA
+280 SDAFQQYRIAA

-298 RNSKGNRRLTAEDTR
+298 RGGKGNRRLTTEETR

-320 SLPPKQEPTWQLV
+320 SLPAKQEPTWQLV

-360 PPVHETNRLMESTKI
+360 PPVHDTNRIMENTKI
-375 KLLATW
+375 KPLATW

-413 QEFFFGISDKD
+413 QEFFFGISDEDQEK
-424 HEELD
+424 LD
-429 KLHLPIGRA
+429 GLHLPIGRA

-443 TLVRLTKRM
+443 TLDRLTKRM
-452 IDEGMDLYEA
+452 IGEGMDLYEA

-469 PNDWAPPAP
+469 SNDWAPPAP
-478 EIGEQVGNPAV
+478 EIGERVGNPAV

-502 AERQWGTP
+502 AERQWGAP

-524 ESSARK
+524 ESSARE
-530 LDQDNQRR
+530 LDRDNQQR
-538 AKRNE
+538 AKRNVKV
-543 EIVAKMQEILGIEGR
+543 VAEMQEKLGIEGR

-568 SVERQNCQCAY
+568 SIQRQNGKCAY
-579 CGTQIS
+579 CEAQIS
-585 YKNSEMDHIVPRA
+585 FKNSEMDHIVPQA

-611 VCRECNSSKSNI
+611 VCHECNSSKSNI

-633 RPGVSVQK
+633 RPGVSVQN
-641 AVERTRHWVT
+641 AVEQTRHWVT

-669 RLRRKATDEPIDAR
+669 RLQRKATDEPIDAR

-688 AWMANELRSRIT
+688 AWMANELRSRIA
-700 QKFKDGDTKVRVYNG
+700 QKFKDGDTKVRVYKG
-715 TLTAKARRASGISGK
+715 TLTAEARRASGISGK

-745 HHVVDAAVVAFMSN
+745 HHAVDAAVVAFTSN

-768 SNMKFDYELRSG
+768 SNMKFDQELRR
-780 KKSKQKLEHKK
+780 KAPQWRE
-791 PKYKTFTGPTPA
+791 FTGSDHV
-803 HQTEWVKW
+803 HQVEWTKW
-811 NIRMQALAELLN
+811 KYRMQALAELLN
-823 NALAQDRIVVMHNL
+823 NALVQDRIVVMHNL

-911 EITVFPVTAASI
+911 EITVFPVAAASV

-932 GSNYH
+932 GGNYH

-945 NGKKYKYC
+945 SGKKYNYF
-953 LMQVYTVDL
+953 LMRVYTIDL

-977 QTISVRTCE
+977 QTISVRKCL
-986 APLRKAL
+986 PKLREAL

-999 YLGWLVSDDEL
+999 YLGWLVNDDEL
-1010 FVNISSFD
+1010 LIRASSAS
-1018 TPGIVKLREEYGP
+1018 TEKPIAKLQEHYGATK
-1031 VNRWR
+1031 RWR
-1036 LAGFNSNTQ
+1036 FAGTDSESKIL
-1045 MVLRPLYLSKEGL
+1045 LRPLQLSAEGL
-1058 KPDVDPEIKKI
+1058 PSDVEKDIREIVEK
-1069 IDNRGWFITVN
+1069 RGWRISIN
-1080 KLFSTGHV
+1080 SLFNGARV
-1088 TVVRRDALGRPRL
+1088 TIIRRDALGRPRL
-1101 HSAAHLP
+1101 YSAAHLP

>member
-1 MASANVNYR
+1 MTSANVNYR

-149 ALYTVAEPSDAFL
+149 ALYAVAEPSDAL
-162 AIQGECAKKLGRS
+162 VSIQEQCATELGRP
-175 IPQTTTVGQLVASM
+175 IPPTTTVGQLVASM

-198 KAKLANKANPHG
+198 EDSLLAARPR
-210 KEAGLFTAN
+210 
-219 KLQQSDYANEI
+219 QSDNANEI
-230 HTIAKVQ
+230 HAIAKVQ
-237 GFSNELVKQIIDH
+237 GLSNELVKQIIDH

-280 SDAFQRYRIAA
+280 SDAFQQYRIAA

-298 RNSKGNRRLTAEDTR
+298 RGGKENRRLTAEETR
-313 LVFDYLR
+313 LIFDYLR
-320 SLPPKQEPTWQLV
+320 SLPAKQEPTWQLV

-375 KLLATW
+375 KPLAAW
-381 WKSADADARAA
+381 WKSADTDARAA

-413 QEFFFGISDKD
+413 QEFFFGISDEDQEK
-424 HEELD
+424 LD
-429 KLHLPIGRA
+429 GLHLPIGRA

-443 TLVRLTKRM
+443 TLDRLTKRM
-452 IDEGMDLYEA
+452 IGEGMDLYEA

-478 EIGEQVGNPAV
+478 EIGERVGNPAV

-502 AERQWGTP
+502 AERQWGAP

-524 ESSARK
+524 ESSARE
-530 LDQDNQRR
+530 LDRDNQQR
-538 AKRNE
+538 AKRNVKV
-543 EIVAKMQEILGIEGR
+543 VAEMQEKLGIEGR

-568 SVERQNCQCAY
+568 SIQRQNGKCAY
-579 CGTQIS
+579 CEAQIS
-585 YKNSEMDHIVPRA
+585 FKNSEMDHIVPQA

-611 VCRECNSSKSNI
+611 ICHECNSSKSNI

-633 RPGVSVQK
+633 RPGVSVQN
-641 AVERTRHWVT
+641 AVEQTRHWVT

-669 RLRRKATDEPIDAR
+669 RLQRKATDEPIDAR

-688 AWMANELRSRIT
+688 AWMANELRSRIA
-700 QKFKDGDTKVRVYNG
+700 QKFKDGDTKVRVYKG
-715 TLTAKARRASGISGK
+715 TLTAEARRASGISGK

-745 HHVVDAAVVAFMSN
+745 HHAVDAAVVAFTSN

-768 SNMKFDYELRSG
+768 SNMKFDQELRR
-780 KKSKQKLEHKK
+780 KAPQWRE
-791 PKYKTFTGPTPA
+791 FTGSDHV
-803 HQTEWVKW
+803 HQVEWTKW
-811 NIRMQALAELLN
+811 KYRMQALAELLN
-823 NALAQDRIVVMHNL
+823 NALVQDRIVVMHNL

-911 EITVFPVTAASI
+911 EITVFPVAAASV

-932 GSNYH
+932 GGNYH

-945 NGKKYKYC
+945 SGKKYNYF
-953 LMQVYTVDL
+953 LMRVYTIDL

-977 QTISVRTCE
+977 QTISVRKCL
-986 APLRKAL
+986 PKLREAL

-999 YLGWLVSDDEL
+999 YLGWLVNDDEL
-1010 FVNISSFD
+1010 LIRASSAS
-1018 TPGIVKLREEYGP
+1018 TEKPIAKLQEHYGATK
-1031 VNRWR
+1031 RWR
-1036 LAGFNSNTQ
+1036 FAGTDSESKIL
-1045 MVLRPLYLSKEGL
+1045 LRPLQLSAEGL
-1058 KPDVDPEIKKI
+1058 PSDVEKDIREIVEK
-1069 IDNRGWFITVN
+1069 RGWRISIN
-1080 KLFSTGHV
+1080 SLFNGARV
-1088 TVVRRDALGRPRL
+1088 TIIRRDALGRPRL
-1101 HSAAHLP
+1101 YSAAHLP